1 METFLLNLLKTSL
14 LGSLA
19 ILAMLVLK
27 PLWRERYR
35 AKTRC
40 WLWLA
45 LAAFLLLPVDF
56 SVKNAPVQA
65 APPKDYTLF
74 VGTDKTA
81 IQSTDNLFGDMAE
94 KSGQSPAQVRDT
106 IIQRPV
112 TNPEQKTTR
121 YIPVTT
127 ILFYGYLAGAAAFL
141 LYQGVSYALFRRTVR
156 RWKRDVSRA
165 DYAAML
171 SDTAR
176 DLGVS
181 APEMIVCEAI
191 STPAV
196 TGLLRPRLLL
206 PHERYDVQ
214 ELRYILRHELCHL
227 KRRDML
233 LKLVLL
239 AANAM
244 HWFNPVVY
252 LMLRQA
258 DEDIELACDSAATD
272 GLELPERAAY
282 SRTLLAAVQSS
293 VRALPA
299 TTCFGGTVE
308 RLKRRITNVLGAQKK
323 RGLGVVALVLA
334 LTLTAGCAISWGE
347 RAQKNDDPFADKSYT
362 VDILLYEAPAFTDGF
377 TDGTYPSFRTTTNT
391 AGEKY
396 VTLCDAWGST
406 SIYGPM
412 EEYTLEK
419 QSFYALFGSTKAS
432 PVDDLI
438 QNNKSAWSGHCEEA
452 SDGQPNQVYLLKQK
466 DGSVYLGLAGDY
478 EEDGS
483 ELFCSVFRL
492 NEQVNPIYASMDDY
506 AAACVE
512 DLKKGTM
519 TYSVSENNDYASRS
533 IEDTV
538 ADVRVTQLE
547 QADSLGNLSPDGTVL
562 ELWYFQYE
570 MKPTNE
576 AGMQIDVIGGQ
587 ELTDDGYLNENWT
600 HYLTVLHYTY
610 GEKTGYQVIGT
621 YTGNDGLW
629 YNGCSYSGEEKYY
642 LHDFYVDYAGLDL
655 PKMFIPD
662 LLNDTAADGYGRANQ
677 CEARLISGDGSYY
690 FYAPIT
696 AWACNPGTEF
706 WYSRYDTGSYF
717 NAKKLEQSLDEAKAE
732 WESTGAK
739 AEKTDAGWRFVTHEG
754 MSNTIV
760 TLFDAPDGTCYE
772 VTTHWTFDGSTEENQ
787 WGWNRDRA
795 VEGEAVILQAMVN
808 SFRTSKILFTDGSP
822 NGSESSDPAPD
833 DTAFQADLQL
843 ASNGGA
849 SWLSLN
855 TDGMAVGGHDPKD
868 SAPTVLLDTCDYKE
882 YDPSE
887 SSPSGSAV
895 PPGGGNPLAL
905 CLSLSNS
912 ARFTFYEGS
921 DFMLYQHG
929 DTRYYKVS
937 SYGDY
942 ATIFDAMLAWYN
954 KTPDKEATF
963 ESDLV
968 LASNAATVDILAFC
982 PASGESGS
990 HAPLLTG
997 YSVALDSYEYK
1008 PIDKPKNL
1016 DGLDSVELW
1025 PHNAQATCLIFY
1037 KGTNTVKYVSG
1048 KSERYYRAVGDFSIV
1063 DNDGR
1068 TLYDLMRVWYDTAEY
1083 SDMLTSDVRA
1093 QSKSFSWQEAA
1104 QNWANAYYGTQK
1116 EVTSG
1121 SIYKFTWLN
1130 VTVNPAEET
1139 TQAKRK
1145 AGEIDDNTYCFAVRV
1160 EFTAESANAL
1170 QSAMAGNTVKC
1181 ENPAAPKDA
1190 YEFYRCCTI
1199 QLRDDGRWYGTELGT
1214 GWLCAIPKKE
1224 GLPPPFFAV
1233 FQRRAGKSTGT
1244 SQRYVV

>member
-45 LAAFLLLPVDF
+45 MAAFLLLPVDF

-141 LYQGVSYALFRRTVR
+141 LYQGISYAHFRRTVR

-171 SDTAR
+171 SNTAR

-323 RGLGVVALVLA
+323 RGLGIVALVLA
-334 LTLTAGCAISWGE
+334 LTLTAGCAVSWGE

-362 VDILLYEAPAFTDGF
+362 VDTLLYEAPGFTDGF
-377 TDGTYPSFRTTTNT
+377 TDGAYPTFRTATNP

-396 VTLCDAWGST
+396 VTMFNDLGYAL
-406 SIYGPM
+406 IYGPM
-412 EEYTLEK
+412 EEYKLEK
-419 QSFYALFGSTKAS
+419 QSFYALFGNTRDAS
-432 PVDDLI
+432 PVDDLM
-438 QNNKSAWSGHCEEA
+438 QHNKSAWTGYCEEA
-452 SDGQPNQVYLLKQK
+452 KDSQPYQAYLLEQE
-466 DGSVYLGLAGDY
+466 DGTIYLGLSADY
-478 EEDGS
+478 AEDGS
-483 ELFCSVFRL
+483 ECFCMVYRL
-492 NEQVNPIYASMDDY
+492 NEQINTIYPSMDDY

-519 TYSVSENNDYASRS
+519 TYSVSENNEYASRS

-547 QADSLGNLSPDGTVL
+547 FADSLGNLSPDGTVL

-576 AGMQIDVIGGQ
+576 AGVQINIVGGQ

-600 HYLTVLHYTY
+600 HYLTVLHYTS
-610 GEKTGYQVIGT
+610 GEKTGYQIIGT
-621 YTGNDGLW
+621 SMSNDGLW
-629 YNGCSYSGEEKYY
+629 YNGCGYGVDLKYY

-655 PKMFIPD
+655 PKMYIPNLVD
-662 LLNDTAADGYGRANQ
+662 GLVEDGYGHGNTV
-677 CEARLISGDGSYY
+677 EGRLISGNGNYS
-690 FYAPIT
+690 FYVPISGWT
-696 AWACNPGTEF
+696 YKPDAEYAEY
-706 WYSRYDTGSYF
+706 WYSSYNTGSYF
-717 NAKKLEQSLDEAKAE
+717 SVTEVDHSLYDEKPEWEGAGYTAE
-732 WESTGAK
+732 WIDESC
-739 AEKTDAGWRFVTHEG
+739 RFVTHEG
-754 MSNTIV
+754 MSNTVV
-760 TLFDAPDGTCYE
+760 TLFNGPNNTCYIVE
-772 VTTHWTFDGSTEENQ
+772 IHWLFDGSTEENQ
-787 WGWNRDRA
+787 WGWNHDRA
-795 VEGEAVILQAMVN
+795 VEEEAVILQAMVN
-808 SFRTSKILFTDGSP
+808 SFRTSKILPTTDP
-822 NGSESSDPAPD
+822 VLDDPA
-833 DTAFQADLQL
+833 FKADLQL
-843 ASNGGA
+843 ATNGGA
-849 SWLSLN
+849 SWMYLSKN
-855 TDGMAVGGHDPKD
+855 SAAVSDCNMRNVT
-868 SAPTVLLDTCDYKE
+868 PTVNLDECSYALLNEEFTPDDGKQT
-882 YDPSE
+882 
-887 SSPSGSAV
+887 
-895 PPGGGNPLAL
+895 LTL
-905 CLSLSNS
+905 WLSNNDS
-912 ARFTFYEGS
+912 SHLAFYES
-921 DFMLYQHG
+921 TNVMLYQR
-929 DTRYYKVS
+929 DDARYYKVS
-937 SYGDY
+937 NFGDY
-942 ATIFDAMLAWYN
+942 ATLYDAMLAWFN
-954 KTPDKEATF
+954 SAQSGTEP
-963 ESDLV
+963 SD
-968 LASNAATVDILAFC
+968 ASSTTTTNAVSRDSLIKAA
-982 PASGESGS
+982 
-990 HAPLLTG
+990 
-997 YSVALDSYEYK
+997 DSYVDLGGYLWYTAGGKFCRWHE
-1008 PIDKPKNL
+1008 
-1016 DGLDSVELW
+1016 GGSVE
-1025 PHNAQATCLIFY
+1025 
-1037 KGTNTVKYVSG
+1037 TVCDLPLDYDTPVSA
-1048 KSERYYRAVGDFSIV
+1048 SLSTQ
-1063 DNDGR
+1063 DNRILMNYHIGGAIMGSFITD
-1068 TLYDLMRVWYDTAEY
+1068 LYDTDGKKLSSINGYNAIAISGDIIVMTDHFMPTPNNMSISYDCGKTFTEFGDKDWFYGSA
-1083 SDMLTSDVRA
+1083 LTED
-1093 QSKSFSWQEAA
+1093 
-1104 QNWANAYYGTQK
+1104 GTY
-1116 EVTSG
+1116 VTSVNSSLEIRDG
-1121 SIYKFTWLN
+1121 YVYTTAVYDINHEKSDDPL
-1130 VTVNPAEET
+1130 VTH
-1139 TQAKRK
+1139 
-1145 AGEIDDNTYCFAVRV
+1145 AVRI
-1160 EFTAESANAL
+1160 SI
-1170 QSAMAGNTVKC
+1170 K
-1181 ENPAAPKDA
+1181 
-1190 YEFYRCCTI
+1190 
-1199 QLRDDGRWYGTELGT
+1199 T
-1214 GWLCAIPKKE
+1214 GAQEILD
-1224 GLPPPFFAV
+1224 
-1233 FQRRAGKSTGT
+1233 
-1244 SQRYVV
+1244 

>member
-94 KSGQSPAQVRDT
+94 KSGQSPAAVRDT

-141 LYQGVSYALFRRTVR
+141 LYQGISYALFRRTVR

-196 TGLLRPRLLL
+196 TGLLCPRLLL

-334 LTLTAGCAISWGE
+334 LTLTAGCATSWGS
-347 RAQKNDDPFADKSYT
+347 RDASTAPFDGSRYNPMFVFGNSELTTGKDFRPLYYVSDGNGFSVQLSQGNGAKSVALTYGST
-362 VDILLYEAPAFTDGF
+362 VAVYMPLESVTLTQENF
-377 TDGTYPSFRTTTNT
+377 DGTLLPDLDTLRGDNKAAWRVQLPDNFDDHDPEASPNLVFLLEQEDGTLYLCIGYHFEGGDAFPEDTDRIRWVYRLEKEDDTLYPSM
-391 AGEKY
+391 
-396 VTLCDAWGST
+396 DA
-406 SIYGPM
+406 
-412 EEYTLEK
+412 
-419 QSFYALFGSTKAS
+419 
-432 PVDDLI
+432 
-438 QNNKSAWSGHCEEA
+438 
-452 SDGQPNQVYLLKQK
+452 
-466 DGSVYLGLAGDY
+466 
-478 EEDGS
+478 
-483 ELFCSVFRL
+483 
-492 NEQVNPIYASMDDY
+492 Y
-506 AAACVE
+506 AAAQVE
-512 DLKKGTM
+512 KLKKSTM
-519 TYSVSENNDYASRS
+519 SYCTSEDGNYASQVA
-533 IEDTV
+533 EDTV

-547 QADSLGNLSPDGTVL
+547 QGDSLGNLSPDGTVL

-587 ELTDDGYLNENWT
+587 YVTDDGYLRESWT
-600 HYLTVLHYTY
+600 HYLTVLRYTS

-629 YNGCSYSGEEKYY
+629 YDGCNYSGEEKYY
-642 LHDFYVDYAGLDL
+642 LHDFYIDYAGLDL
-655 PKMFIPD
+655 PKMFIPN
-662 LLNDTAADGYGRANQ
+662 LLNAATDGYGRANQ

-795 VEGEAVILQAMVN
+795 VEGEAEVLRAMVR
-808 SFRTSKILFTDGSP
+808 SFTVNWDADAAA
-822 NGSESSDPAPD
+822 DPALD
-833 DTAFQADLQL
+833 DSDFQADLQL

-849 SWLSLN
+849 AWMFLYRDNAAITDRDMLNVTPTVRLDECSYALLHDKFTPADGARSLTLWLSNNDSSHLAFFEG
-855 TDGMAVGGHDPKD
+855 TDI
-868 SAPTVLLDTCDYKE
+868 
-882 YDPSE
+882 
-887 SSPSGSAV
+887 
-895 PPGGGNPLAL
+895 
-905 CLSLSNS
+905 
-912 ARFTFYEGS
+912 
-921 DFMLYQHG
+921 MLYQR
-929 DTRYYKVS
+929 DDAYYYKVS
-937 SYGDY
+937 DYGDY
-942 ATIFDAMLAWYN
+942 ATLYDAMLAWFN
-954 KTPDKEATF
+954 SAQSGTEPSDASSATTT
-963 ESDLV
+963 
-968 LASNAATVDILAFC
+968 NAVSRDSLIKAA
-982 PASGESGS
+982 
-990 HAPLLTG
+990 
-997 YSVALDSYEYK
+997 DSYVDLGGYLWYTAGGKFCRWHEGGSVETIDTL
-1008 PIDKPKNL
+1008 PIDYLNDAPVSASLSTQDNRILMSYHIGGATMGTYVTELYNSDGEQYVKIDGYESIAFDNHGNIVKTLQFPPAQNNL
-1016 DGLDSVELW
+1016 SISYD
-1025 PHNAQATCLIFY
+1025 
-1037 KGTNTVKYVSG
+1037 SG
-1048 KSERYYRAVGDFSIV
+1048 KTWTSIGDADYFYGSVTEDGSSISYFPGALEIRDGYVYTTAV
-1063 DNDGR
+1063 
-1068 TLYDLMRVWYDTAEY
+1068 YDIDHQK
-1083 SDMLTSDVRA
+1083 TSDPL
-1093 QSKSFSWQEAA
+1093 
-1104 QNWANAYYGTQK
+1104 
-1116 EVTSG
+1116 VTHS
-1121 SIYKFTWLN
+1121 
-1130 VTVNPAEET
+1130 
-1139 TQAKRK
+1139 
-1145 AGEIDDNTYCFAVRV
+1145 VRV
-1160 EFTAESANAL
+1160 NL
-1170 QSAMAGNTVKC
+1170 K
-1181 ENPAAPKDA
+1181 
-1190 YEFYRCCTI
+1190 
-1199 QLRDDGRWYGTELGT
+1199 T
-1214 GWLCAIPKKE
+1214 GAQEILD
-1224 GLPPPFFAV
+1224 
-1233 FQRRAGKSTGT
+1233 
-1244 SQRYVV
+1244 

>member
-45 LAAFLLLPVDF
+45 LAVFLLLPVDF

-206 PHERYDVQ
+206 PHEHYDVQ

-334 LTLTAGCAISWGE
+334 LTLTAGCAVSWGE

-362 VDILLYEAPAFTDGF
+362 VDTLLYEAPGFTDGF
-377 TDGTYPSFRTTTNT
+377 TDGAYPTFRTATNP

-396 VTLCDAWGST
+396 VTMFNDLGYAL
-406 SIYGPM
+406 IYGPM
-412 EEYTLEK
+412 EEYKLEK
-419 QSFYALFGSTKAS
+419 QSFYALFGNTRDAS
-432 PVDDLI
+432 PVDDLM
-438 QNNKSAWSGHCEEA
+438 QHNKSAWTGYCEEA
-452 SDGQPNQVYLLKQK
+452 KDSQPYQAYLLEQE
-466 DGSVYLGLAGDY
+466 DGTIYLGLSADY
-478 EEDGS
+478 AEDGS
-483 ELFCSVFRL
+483 ECFCMVYRL
-492 NEQVNPIYASMDDY
+492 EKEDDTIYASMDDY
-506 AAACVE
+506 AAERVAE
-512 DLKKGTM
+512 LKKGTM
-519 TYSVSENNDYASRS
+519 TYSVSENNEYASRS

-547 QADSLGNLSPDGTVL
+547 FADSLGNLSPDGTVL

-576 AGMQIDVIGGQ
+576 AGAQINIVGGQ
-587 ELTDDGYLNENWT
+587 ELTDDGYLNEHWT

-629 YNGCSYSGEEKYY
+629 YDGCSYSGEEKYY
-642 LHDFYVDYAGLDL
+642 LHDFYIDYAGLNE
-655 PKMFIPD
+655 PKMYIPN
-662 LLNDTAADGYGRANQ
+662 LLNAATDGYGRANQ

-772 VTTHWTFDGSTEENQ
+772 VTAHWTFDGSTEENQ

-808 SFRTSKILFTDGSP
+808 SFRTSKILPTTDP
-822 NGSESSDPAPD
+822 VLDDPA
-833 DTAFQADLQL
+833 FKADLQL
-843 ASNGGA
+843 ATNGGA
-849 SWLSLN
+849 SWMYLSKN
-855 TDGMAVGGHDPKD
+855 SAAVSDCNMRNVT
-868 SAPTVLLDTCDYKE
+868 PTVKLDECSYALLHDKFTPADGAR
-882 YDPSE
+882 S
-887 SSPSGSAV
+887 
-895 PPGGGNPLAL
+895 LTL
-905 CLSLSNS
+905 WLSNNDS
-912 ARFTFYEGS
+912 SHLAFFEGT
-921 DFMLYQHG
+921 DIMLYQR
-929 DTRYYKVS
+929 DDAYYYKVS
-937 SYGDY
+937 DYGDY
-942 ATIFDAMLAWYN
+942 ATLYDAMLAWFN
-954 KTPDKEATF
+954 SAQSGTEPSDASSATTTNAV
-963 ESDLV
+963 SRDSLIKAADSYVDLGGYLWYTAGGKLYRWREGGSVEV
-968 LASNAATVDILAFC
+968 LHDLPVNDVTDTTVDATLSVVSDQVALRYYIGGGIMGSFVTELYGADGKQS
-982 PASGESGS
+982 ATLYGYESIAISGS
-990 HAPLLTG
+990 TIVETTKFPPTVNNLRLSTDGGKTWTSIGDADYFYGSVTEDGSSISYFPGALEIRDG
-997 YSVALDSYEYK
+997 YVYTTAVYD
-1008 PIDKPKNL
+1008 IDHQK
-1016 DGLDSVELW
+1016 
-1025 PHNAQATCLIFY
+1025 
-1037 KGTNTVKYVSG
+1037 
-1048 KSERYYRAVGDFSIV
+1048 
-1063 DNDGR
+1063 
-1068 TLYDLMRVWYDTAEY
+1068 
-1083 SDMLTSDVRA
+1083 TSDPL
-1093 QSKSFSWQEAA
+1093 
-1104 QNWANAYYGTQK
+1104 
-1116 EVTSG
+1116 VTHS
-1121 SIYKFTWLN
+1121 
-1130 VTVNPAEET
+1130 
-1139 TQAKRK
+1139 
-1145 AGEIDDNTYCFAVRV
+1145 VRV
-1160 EFTAESANAL
+1160 NL
-1170 QSAMAGNTVKC
+1170 K
-1181 ENPAAPKDA
+1181 
-1190 YEFYRCCTI
+1190 
-1199 QLRDDGRWYGTELGT
+1199 T
-1214 GWLCAIPKKE
+1214 GAQEILD
-1224 GLPPPFFAV
+1224 
-1233 FQRRAGKSTGT
+1233 
-1244 SQRYVV
+1244 

>member
-94 KSGQSPAQVRDT
+94 KSGQSPAAVRDT

-141 LYQGVSYALFRRTVR
+141 LYQGISYALFRRTVR

-196 TGLLRPRLLL
+196 TGLLCPRLLL

-334 LTLTAGCAISWGE
+334 LTLTAGCATSWGS
-347 RAQKNDDPFADKSYT
+347 RDASTAPFDGSRYNPMFVFGNSELTTGKDFRPLYYVSDGNGFSVQLSQGNGAKSVALTYGST
-362 VDILLYEAPAFTDGF
+362 VAVYMPLESVTLTQENF
-377 TDGTYPSFRTTTNT
+377 DGTLLPDLDTLRGDNKAAWRVQLPDNFDDHDPEASPNLVFLLEQEDGTLYLCIGYHFEGGDAFPEDTDRIRWVYRLEKEDDTLYPSM
-391 AGEKY
+391 
-396 VTLCDAWGST
+396 DA
-406 SIYGPM
+406 
-412 EEYTLEK
+412 
-419 QSFYALFGSTKAS
+419 
-432 PVDDLI
+432 
-438 QNNKSAWSGHCEEA
+438 
-452 SDGQPNQVYLLKQK
+452 
-466 DGSVYLGLAGDY
+466 
-478 EEDGS
+478 
-483 ELFCSVFRL
+483 
-492 NEQVNPIYASMDDY
+492 Y
-506 AAACVE
+506 AAAQVE
-512 DLKKGTM
+512 KLKKSTM
-519 TYSVSENNDYASRS
+519 SYCTSEDGNYASQVA
-533 IEDTV
+533 EDTV

-547 QADSLGNLSPDGTVL
+547 QGDSLGNLSPDGTVL

-576 AGMQIDVIGGQ
+576 AGVEIEPVGGQ
-587 ELTDDGYLNENWT
+587 YVTDDGYLRESWT
-600 HYLTVLHYTY
+600 HYLTVLRYTS

-629 YNGCSYSGEEKYY
+629 YDGCNYSGEEKYY
-642 LHDFYVDYAGLDL
+642 LHDFYIDYAGLDL
-655 PKMFIPD
+655 PKMFIPN
-662 LLNDTAADGYGRANQ
+662 LLNAATDGYGRANQ

-795 VEGEAVILQAMVN
+795 VEGEAEVLRAMVR
-808 SFRTSKILFTDGSP
+808 SFTVNWDADAAA
-822 NGSESSDPAPD
+822 DPALD
-833 DTAFQADLQL
+833 DSDFQADLQL

-849 SWLSLN
+849 AWMFLYRDNAAITDRDMLNVTPTVRLDECSYALLHDKFTPADGARSLTLWLSNNDSSHLAFFEG
-855 TDGMAVGGHDPKD
+855 TDI
-868 SAPTVLLDTCDYKE
+868 
-882 YDPSE
+882 
-887 SSPSGSAV
+887 
-895 PPGGGNPLAL
+895 
-905 CLSLSNS
+905 
-912 ARFTFYEGS
+912 
-921 DFMLYQHG
+921 MLYQR
-929 DTRYYKVS
+929 DDAYYYKVS
-937 SYGDY
+937 DYGDY
-942 ATIFDAMLAWYN
+942 ATLYDAMLAWFN
-954 KTPDKEATF
+954 SAQSGTEPSDASSATTT
-963 ESDLV
+963 
-968 LASNAATVDILAFC
+968 NAVSRDSLIKAA
-982 PASGESGS
+982 
-990 HAPLLTG
+990 
-997 YSVALDSYEYK
+997 DSYVDLGGYLWYTAGGKFCRWHEGGSVETIDTL
-1008 PIDKPKNL
+1008 PIDYLNDAPVSASLSTQDNRILMSYHIGGATMGTYVTELYNSDGEQYVKIDGYESIAFDNHGNIVKTLQFPPAQNNL
-1016 DGLDSVELW
+1016 SISYD
-1025 PHNAQATCLIFY
+1025 
-1037 KGTNTVKYVSG
+1037 SG
-1048 KSERYYRAVGDFSIV
+1048 KTWTSIGDADYFYGSVTEDGSSISYFPGALEIRDGYVYTTAV
-1063 DNDGR
+1063 
-1068 TLYDLMRVWYDTAEY
+1068 YDIDHQK
-1083 SDMLTSDVRA
+1083 TSDPL
-1093 QSKSFSWQEAA
+1093 
-1104 QNWANAYYGTQK
+1104 
-1116 EVTSG
+1116 VTHS
-1121 SIYKFTWLN
+1121 
-1130 VTVNPAEET
+1130 
-1139 TQAKRK
+1139 
-1145 AGEIDDNTYCFAVRV
+1145 VRV
-1160 EFTAESANAL
+1160 NL
-1170 QSAMAGNTVKC
+1170 K
-1181 ENPAAPKDA
+1181 
-1190 YEFYRCCTI
+1190 
-1199 QLRDDGRWYGTELGT
+1199 T
-1214 GWLCAIPKKE
+1214 GAQEILD
-1224 GLPPPFFAV
+1224 
-1233 FQRRAGKSTGT
+1233 
-1244 SQRYVV
+1244 

>member
-45 LAAFLLLPVDF
+45 MAAFLLLPVDF

-94 KSGQSPAQVRDT
+94 KSGQSPAAVRDT

-112 TNPEQKTTR
+112 TNPEQKMTR

-141 LYQGVSYALFRRTVR
+141 LYQGLSYAHFRRTVR
-156 RWKRDVSRA
+156 RWKRDVARA

-206 PHERYDVQ
+206 PHEHYDVQ

-233 LKLVLL
+233 FKLVLL

-323 RGLGVVALVLA
+323 RGLGIVALVLA
-334 LTLTAGCAISWGE
+334 LTLTAGCAVSWGE

-362 VDILLYEAPAFTDGF
+362 VDTLLYEAPGFTDGF
-377 TDGTYPSFRTTTNT
+377 TDGAYPTFRTATNP

-396 VTLCDAWGST
+396 VTMFNDLGYAL
-406 SIYGPM
+406 IYGPM
-412 EEYTLEK
+412 EEYKLEK
-419 QSFYALFGSTKAS
+419 QSFYALFGNTRDAS
-432 PVDDLI
+432 PVDDLM
-438 QNNKSAWSGHCEEA
+438 QHNKSAWTGYCEEA
-452 SDGQPNQVYLLKQK
+452 KDSQPYQAYLLEQE
-466 DGSVYLGLAGDY
+466 DGTIYLGLSADY
-478 EEDGS
+478 AEDGS
-483 ELFCSVFRL
+483 ECFCMVYRL
-492 NEQVNPIYASMDDY
+492 NEQINPIYPSMDDY
-506 AAACVE
+506 AAACVAE
-512 DLKKGTM
+512 LKKGTM
-519 TYSVSENNDYASRS
+519 TYSVSENNEYASRS

-547 QADSLGNLSPDGTVL
+547 QGDSLGNLSPDGTVL

-576 AGMQIDVIGGQ
+576 AGAQINIVGGQ
-587 ELTDDGYLNENWT
+587 ELTDDGYLNEHWT
-600 HYLTVLHYTY
+600 HYLTVLHYTS
-610 GEKTGYQVIGT
+610 GEKTGYQIIGT
-621 YTGNDGLW
+621 SMSNDGLW
-629 YNGCSYSGEEKYY
+629 YNGCSYGVDLKYY

-655 PKMFIPD
+655 PKMYIPNLVD
-662 LLNDTAADGYGRANQ
+662 GLVEDGYGHGNSV
-677 CEARLISGDGSYY
+677 EGRLVSGSTYNFCYY
-690 FYAPIT
+690 YVPIT
-696 AWACNPGTEF
+696 GWACSPGTDY

-717 NAKKLEQSLDEAKAE
+717 SVKKLERGINDAKAE
-732 WESTGAK
+732 WESTGVTG
-739 AEKTDAGWRFVTHEG
+739 EKVDTGCWRYVTHEG

-760 TLFDAPDGTCYE
+760 TLFAGPNNTTYE
-772 VTTHWTFDGSTEENQ
+772 VEIHWLFDGSTEENQ
-787 WGWNRDRA
+787 WGWNHDRA
-795 VEGEAVILQAMVN
+795 VEEEAVILQAMVN
-808 SFRTSKILFTDGSP
+808 SFRTSKILPTMDP
-822 NGSESSDPAPD
+822 VLDDPA
-833 DTAFQADLQL
+833 FKADLQL
-843 ASNGGA
+843 ATNGGA
-849 SWLSLN
+849 SWMYLSKN
-855 TDGMAVGGHDPKD
+855 SAAVSDCNMRNVT
-868 SAPTVLLDTCDYKE
+868 PTVKLDECSYALLNEEFTPDDGKQT
-882 YDPSE
+882 
-887 SSPSGSAV
+887 
-895 PPGGGNPLAL
+895 LTL
-905 CLSLSNS
+905 WLSNNDS
-912 ARFTFYEGS
+912 SHLAFYES
-921 DFMLYQHG
+921 TNVMLYQR
-929 DTRYYKVS
+929 DDARYYKVS
-937 SYGDY
+937 NFGDY
-942 ATIFDAMLAWYN
+942 ATLYNAMLAWFN
-954 KTPDKEATF
+954 SAQSGTET
-963 ESDLV
+963 SD
-968 LASNAATVDILAFC
+968 ASSTTTTNAVTRDSLIKSA
-982 PASGESGS
+982 
-990 HAPLLTG
+990 
-997 YSVALDSYEYK
+997 DSYVDLGGYLWYTAGGKLYRWHE
-1008 PIDKPKNL
+1008 
-1016 DGLDSVELW
+1016 GGSVETIDTL
-1025 PHNAQATCLIFY
+1025 PTDYDTPVSASLSTQDDRILMNYHIGGATMGSFI
-1037 KGTNTVKYVSG
+1037 T
-1048 KSERYYRAVGDFSIV
+1048 D
-1063 DNDGR
+1063 
-1068 TLYDLMRVWYDTAEY
+1068 LYDTDGKKLSSINGYNAIAISGDIIVMTDHFMPTPNNMSISYDCGKTFTEFGDKDWFYGSA
-1083 SDMLTSDVRA
+1083 LTED
-1093 QSKSFSWQEAA
+1093 
-1104 QNWANAYYGTQK
+1104 GTY
-1116 EVTSG
+1116 VTSVNSSLEIRDG
-1121 SIYKFTWLN
+1121 YVYTTAVYDINHEKSDDPL
-1130 VTVNPAEET
+1130 VTH
-1139 TQAKRK
+1139 
-1145 AGEIDDNTYCFAVRV
+1145 AVRI
-1160 EFTAESANAL
+1160 SI
-1170 QSAMAGNTVKC
+1170 K
-1181 ENPAAPKDA
+1181 
-1190 YEFYRCCTI
+1190 
-1199 QLRDDGRWYGTELGT
+1199 T
-1214 GWLCAIPKKE
+1214 GAQEILD
-1224 GLPPPFFAV
+1224 
-1233 FQRRAGKSTGT
+1233 
-1244 SQRYVV
+1244 

>member
-45 LAAFLLLPVDF
+45 LSAFLLLPIDF

-65 APPKDYTLF
+65 EPPKDYTLF

-127 ILFYGYLAGAAAFL
+127 ILFYSYLAGAAAFL

-165 DYAAML
+165 DYASLL

-206 PHERYDVQ
+206 PHEHYDVQ

-334 LTLTAGCAISWGE
+334 LTLTAGCAVSWGE

-362 VDILLYEAPAFTDGF
+362 VDTLLYEAPGFTDGF
-377 TDGTYPSFRTTTNT
+377 TDGAYPTFRTATNP

-396 VTLCDAWGST
+396 VTMFNDLGYAL
-406 SIYGPM
+406 IYGPM
-412 EEYTLEK
+412 EEYKLEK
-419 QSFYALFGSTKAS
+419 QSFYALFGNTRDAS
-432 PVDDLI
+432 PVDDLM
-438 QNNKSAWSGHCEEA
+438 QHNKSAWTGYCEEA
-452 SDGQPNQVYLLKQK
+452 KDSQPYQAYLLEQE
-466 DGSVYLGLAGDY
+466 DGTIYLGLSADY
-478 EEDGS
+478 AEDGS
-483 ELFCSVFRL
+483 ECFCMVYRL
-492 NEQVNPIYASMDDY
+492 NEQINPIYASMDDY

-538 ADVRVTQLE
+538 ADVRVTRLE
-547 QADSLGNLSPDGTVL
+547 QGDSLGNLSPDGTVL

-576 AGMQIDVIGGQ
+576 AGVQIDVIGGQ
-587 ELTDDGYLNENWT
+587 ELTDDGYLNEHWT

-610 GEKTGYQVIGT
+610 GEKTGYQIIGT
-621 YTGNDGLW
+621 SMSNDGLW
-629 YNGCSYSGEEKYY
+629 YNGCGYGVDLKYY

-655 PKMFIPD
+655 PKMYIPD
-662 LLNDTAADGYGRANQ
+662 LVDGLVEDGYGHGNTV
-677 CEARLISGDGSYY
+677 EGRLISGNGNYS
-690 FYAPIT
+690 FYAPISGWT
-696 AWACNPGTEF
+696 YKPDAEYAEY
-706 WYSRYDTGSYF
+706 WYSSYNTGSYF
-717 NAKKLEQSLDEAKAE
+717 SVKKLERGINDAKAE
-732 WESTGAK
+732 WESTGVTG
-739 AEKTDAGWRFVTHEG
+739 EKVDTGCWRYVTHEG

-760 TLFDAPDGTCYE
+760 TLFAGPNNTTYE
-772 VTTHWTFDGSTEENQ
+772 VEIHWLFDGSTEENQ

-795 VEGEAVILQAMVN
+795 VEEEAVILQAMVN
-808 SFRTSKILFTDGSP
+808 SFRTSKILPTTDP
-822 NGSESSDPAPD
+822 VLDDPA
-833 DTAFQADLQL
+833 FKADLQL
-843 ASNGGA
+843 ATNGGA
-849 SWLSLN
+849 SWMYLSKN
-855 TDGMAVGGHDPKD
+855 SAAVSDCNMRNVT
-868 SAPTVLLDTCDYKE
+868 PTVNLDECSYALLNEEFTPDDGKQT
-882 YDPSE
+882 
-887 SSPSGSAV
+887 
-895 PPGGGNPLAL
+895 LTL
-905 CLSLSNS
+905 WLSNNDS
-912 ARFTFYEGS
+912 SHLAFYES
-921 DFMLYQHG
+921 TNVMLYQR
-929 DTRYYKVS
+929 DDARYYKVS
-937 SYGDY
+937 NFGDY
-942 ATIFDAMLAWYN
+942 ATLYDAMLAWFNSAQSGTEPSDASSTTTTNAVSRDSLIKAADSYVDLGGYLWYTAGGKFCRWHEGGSVETVCDLPLDYDTPVSASLSTQDNRILMNYHIGGAIMGSFITDLYDTDGKKLSSINGYN
-954 KTPDKEATF
+954 AIAISGDIIVMTDHFMPTPNNMSISYDCGKTFTEFGDKDWFYGSALTEDGTYVTSVNSSLEIRDGYVYTTAVYDINH
-963 ESDLV
+963 EK
-968 LASNAATVDILAFC
+968 SNA
-982 PASGESGS
+982 
-990 HAPLLTG
+990 PL
-997 YSVALDSYEYK
+997 
-1008 PIDKPKNL
+1008 
-1016 DGLDSVELW
+1016 
-1025 PHNAQATCLIFY
+1025 
-1037 KGTNTVKYVSG
+1037 
-1048 KSERYYRAVGDFSIV
+1048 
-1063 DNDGR
+1063 
-1068 TLYDLMRVWYDTAEY
+1068 
-1083 SDMLTSDVRA
+1083 
-1093 QSKSFSWQEAA
+1093 
-1104 QNWANAYYGTQK
+1104 
-1116 EVTSG
+1116 VTH
-1121 SIYKFTWLN
+1121 
-1130 VTVNPAEET
+1130 
-1139 TQAKRK
+1139 
-1145 AGEIDDNTYCFAVRV
+1145 AVRI
-1160 EFTAESANAL
+1160 SI
-1170 QSAMAGNTVKC
+1170 K
-1181 ENPAAPKDA
+1181 
-1190 YEFYRCCTI
+1190 
-1199 QLRDDGRWYGTELGT
+1199 T
-1214 GWLCAIPKKE
+1214 GAQEILD
-1224 GLPPPFFAV
+1224 
-1233 FQRRAGKSTGT
+1233 
-1244 SQRYVV
+1244 

>member
-141 LYQGVSYALFRRTVR
+141 LYQGISYAHFRRTVR

-323 RGLGVVALVLA
+323 RGFGVVALVLA
-334 LTLTAGCAISWGE
+334 LTLTAGCAVSWGE

-362 VDILLYEAPAFTDGF
+362 VDTLLYEAPGFTDGF
-377 TDGTYPSFRTTTNT
+377 TDGAYPTFRTATNP

-396 VTLCDAWGST
+396 VTMFNDLGYAL
-406 SIYGPM
+406 IYGPM
-412 EEYTLEK
+412 EEYKLEK
-419 QSFYALFGSTKAS
+419 QSFYALFGNTRDAS
-432 PVDDLI
+432 PVDDLM
-438 QNNKSAWSGHCEEA
+438 QHNKSAWTGYCEEA
-452 SDGQPNQVYLLKQK
+452 KDSQPYQAYLLEQE
-466 DGSVYLGLAGDY
+466 DGTIYLGLSADY
-478 EEDGS
+478 AEDGS
-483 ELFCSVFRL
+483 ECFCMVYRL
-492 NEQVNPIYASMDDY
+492 NGQINPIYASMDDY
-506 AAACVE
+506 AAERVAE
-512 DLKKGTM
+512 LKKGTM
-519 TYSVSENNDYASRS
+519 TYSVSENNEYASRS

-547 QADSLGNLSPDGTVL
+547 QGDSLGNLSPDGTVL

-576 AGMQIDVIGGQ
+576 AGAQINIVGGQ
-587 ELTDDGYLNENWT
+587 ELTDDGYLNEHWT

-610 GEKTGYQVIGT
+610 GEKTGYQIIGT

-642 LHDFYVDYAGLDL
+642 LHDFYIDYAGLNE
-655 PKMFIPD
+655 PKMYIPD
-662 LLNDTAADGYGRANQ
+662 LVDGLVEDGYGHGNSV
-677 CEARLISGDGSYY
+677 EGRLVSGSTYNFCYY
-690 FYAPIT
+690 YVPIT
-696 AWACNPGTEF
+696 GWACSPGTDY

-717 NAKKLEQSLDEAKAE
+717 SVKKLERGINDAKAE
-732 WESTGAK
+732 WESTGVTG
-739 AEKTDAGWRFVTHEG
+739 EKVDTGCWRYVTHEG

-760 TLFDAPDGTCYE
+760 TLFAGPNNTTYE
-772 VTTHWTFDGSTEENQ
+772 VEIHWLFDGSSEENQ
-787 WGWNRDRA
+787 WGWNHDRA
-795 VEGEAVILQAMVN
+795 VEEEAVILQAMVN
-808 SFRTSKILFTDGSP
+808 SFRTSKILPTTDP
-822 NGSESSDPAPD
+822 VLDDPA
-833 DTAFQADLQL
+833 FKADLQL
-843 ASNGGA
+843 ATNGGA
-849 SWLSLN
+849 SWMYLSKNSAAVSDCNMRNVSPAVKLDECSYTLLN
-855 TDGMAVGGHDPKD
+855 KDFTPADG
-868 SAPTVLLDTCDYKE
+868 TQVLELW
-882 YDPSE
+882 
-887 SSPSGSAV
+887 
-895 PPGGGNPLAL
+895 
-905 CLSLSNS
+905 LSNNDDS
-912 ARFTFYEGS
+912 HFAFYEGTNV
-921 DFMLYQHG
+921 MLYQR
-929 DTRYYKVS
+929 DDARYYKVS
-937 SYGDY
+937 NFGDY
-942 ATIFDAMLAWYN
+942 ATLYNAMLAWFN
-954 KTPDKEATF
+954 SAQSGTET
-963 ESDLV
+963 SD
-968 LASNAATVDILAFC
+968 ASSTTTTNAVTRDSLIKSA
-982 PASGESGS
+982 
-990 HAPLLTG
+990 
-997 YSVALDSYEYK
+997 DSYVDHGGYLWYTAGGKFYRWHE
-1008 PIDKPKNL
+1008 
-1016 DGLDSVELW
+1016 GGSVETVCDL
-1025 PHNAQATCLIFY
+1025 PLDYDTPVSASLSTQDDRILMNYHIGGATMGSFI
-1037 KGTNTVKYVSG
+1037 T
-1048 KSERYYRAVGDFSIV
+1048 D
-1063 DNDGR
+1063 
-1068 TLYDLMRVWYDTAEY
+1068 LYDTDGKKLSSINGYNAIAISGDIIVMTDHFMPTPNNMSISYDCGKTFTEFGDKDWFYGSA
-1083 SDMLTSDVRA
+1083 LTED
-1093 QSKSFSWQEAA
+1093 
-1104 QNWANAYYGTQK
+1104 GTY
-1116 EVTSG
+1116 VTSVNSSLEIRDG
-1121 SIYKFTWLN
+1121 YVYTTAVYDINHEKSDDPL
-1130 VTVNPAEET
+1130 VTH
-1139 TQAKRK
+1139 
-1145 AGEIDDNTYCFAVRV
+1145 AVRI
-1160 EFTAESANAL
+1160 SI
-1170 QSAMAGNTVKC
+1170 K
-1181 ENPAAPKDA
+1181 
-1190 YEFYRCCTI
+1190 
-1199 QLRDDGRWYGTELGT
+1199 T
-1214 GWLCAIPKKE
+1214 GAQEILD
-1224 GLPPPFFAV
+1224 
-1233 FQRRAGKSTGT
+1233 
-1244 SQRYVV
+1244 

>member
-56 SVKNAPVQA
+56 SVKNAPVRA

-112 TNPEQKTTR
+112 TNPAQKTTR

-176 DLGVS
+176 DLGMS

-323 RGLGVVALVLA
+323 RGFGVVALVLA
-334 LTLTAGCAISWGE
+334 LTLTAGCAVSWGE

-362 VDILLYEAPAFTDGF
+362 VDTLLYEAPGFTDGF
-377 TDGTYPSFRTTTNT
+377 TDGAYPTFRTATNP

-396 VTLCDAWGST
+396 VTMFNDLGYAL
-406 SIYGPM
+406 IYGPM
-412 EEYTLEK
+412 EEYKLEK
-419 QSFYALFGSTKAS
+419 QSFYALFGNTRDAS
-432 PVDDLI
+432 PVDDLM
-438 QNNKSAWSGHCEEA
+438 QHNKSAWTGYCEEA
-452 SDGQPNQVYLLKQK
+452 KDSQPYQAYLLEQE
-466 DGSVYLGLAGDY
+466 DGTIYLGLSADY
-478 EEDGS
+478 AEDGS
-483 ELFCSVFRL
+483 ECFCMVYQL
-492 NEQVNPIYASMDDY
+492 EKEDDTIYASMDDY
-506 AAACVE
+506 AAERVAE
-512 DLKKGTM
+512 LKKGTM
-519 TYSVSENNDYASRS
+519 TYSVSENNEYASRS

-547 QADSLGNLSPDGTVL
+547 FADSLGNLSPDGTVL

-610 GEKTGYQVIGT
+610 GEKTGYQIIGT

-642 LHDFYVDYAGLDL
+642 LHDFYIDYAGLDL

-795 VEGEAVILQAMVN
+795 VEGEAEVLRAMVR
-808 SFRTSKILFTDGSP
+808 SFTVNWDADAAA
-822 NGSESSDPAPD
+822 DPALD
-833 DTAFQADLQL
+833 DSDFQADLQL

-849 SWLSLN
+849 AWMFLYRDNAAITDRDMLNVTPTVRLDECSYALLHDKFTPADGARSLTLWLSNNDSSHLVFFED
-855 TDGMAVGGHDPKD
+855 TDI
-868 SAPTVLLDTCDYKE
+868 
-882 YDPSE
+882 
-887 SSPSGSAV
+887 
-895 PPGGGNPLAL
+895 
-905 CLSLSNS
+905 
-912 ARFTFYEGS
+912 
-921 DFMLYQHG
+921 MLYQR
-929 DTRYYKVS
+929 DDAYYYKVS
-937 SYGDY
+937 DYGDY
-942 ATIFDAMLAWYN
+942 ATLYDAMLAWFNSAQSGTEPSDASSATTTNAVSRDSLIKAADSYVDLGGYLWYTADGKFCRWHEGGSVETLRELPYN
-954 KTPDKEATF
+954 DVTDQPAIAT
-963 ESDLV
+963 
-968 LASNAATVDILAFC
+968 LAVEYDQ
-982 PASGESGS
+982 
-990 HAPLLTG
+990 
-997 YSVALDSYEYK
+997 VALRWHIGGATTGTTMLELYGADGKRTME
-1008 PIDKPKNL
+1008 L
-1016 DGLDSVELW
+1016 DGSA
-1025 PHNAQATCLIFY
+1025 P
-1037 KGTNTVKYVSG
+1037 
-1048 KSERYYRAVGDFSIV
+1048 
-1063 DNDGR
+1063 
-1068 TLYDLMRVWYDTAEY
+1068 
-1083 SDMLTSDVRA
+1083 
-1093 QSKSFSWQEAA
+1093 
-1104 QNWANAYYGTQK
+1104 
-1116 EVTSG
+1116 
-1121 SIYKFTWLN
+1121 
-1130 VTVNPAEET
+1130 
-1139 TQAKRK
+1139 
-1145 AGEIDDNTYCFAVRV
+1145 FAI
-1160 EFTAESANAL
+1160 S
-1170 QSAMAGNTVKC
+1170 GNTVVKLLSFPPTTGNLLLSTDGGKTWSAIGDADWFYGSVT
-1181 ENPAAPKDA
+1181 EDSSGSTSYALADLTIRDGYVYTTAVYDVHHEKSNAPLVTHAVRISIK
-1190 YEFYRCCTI
+1190 
-1199 QLRDDGRWYGTELGT
+1199 T
-1214 GWLCAIPKKE
+1214 GAQEILD
-1224 GLPPPFFAV
+1224 
-1233 FQRRAGKSTGT
+1233 
-1244 SQRYVV
+1244 

>member
-45 LAAFLLLPVDF
+45 LAVFLLLPVDF

-206 PHERYDVQ
+206 PHEHYDVQ

-323 RGLGVVALVLA
+323 RGLGIVALVLA
-334 LTLTAGCAISWGE
+334 LTLTAGCAVSWGE
-347 RAQKNDDPFADKSYT
+347 RAQKNGDPFADKSYT
-362 VDILLYEAPAFTDGF
+362 VDTLLYEAPGFTDGF
-377 TDGTYPSFRTTTNT
+377 TDGAYPTFRTATNP

-396 VTLCDAWGST
+396 VTMFNDLGYAL
-406 SIYGPM
+406 IYGPM
-412 EEYTLEK
+412 EEYKLEK
-419 QSFYALFGSTKAS
+419 QSFYALFGNTRDAS
-432 PVDDLI
+432 PVDDLM
-438 QNNKSAWSGHCEEA
+438 QHNKSAWTGYCEEA
-452 SDGQPNQVYLLKQK
+452 KDSQPYQAYLLEQE
-466 DGSVYLGLAGDY
+466 DGTIYLGLSADY
-478 EEDGS
+478 AEDGS
-483 ELFCSVFRL
+483 ECFCMVYRL
-492 NEQVNPIYASMDDY
+492 NEQINPIYASMDDY

-538 ADVRVTQLE
+538 ADVRVTRLE
-547 QADSLGNLSPDGTVL
+547 QGDSLGNLSPDGTVL

-570 MKPTNE
+570 MKPSNE
-576 AGMQIDVIGGQ
+576 ADMQIDVIGGQ

-600 HYLTVLHYTY
+600 HYLTVLHYTS
-610 GEKTGYQVIGT
+610 GEKTGYQIIGT
-621 YTGNDGLW
+621 SMSNDGLW
-629 YNGCSYSGEEKYY
+629 YNGCGYGVDLKYY

-655 PKMFIPD
+655 PKMYIPNLVD
-662 LLNDTAADGYGRANQ
+662 GLVEDGYGHGNTV
-677 CEARLISGDGSYY
+677 EGRLISGNGNYS
-690 FYAPIT
+690 FYAPISGWT
-696 AWACNPGTEF
+696 YKPDAEYAEY
-706 WYSRYDTGSYF
+706 WYSSYNTGSYF
-717 NAKKLEQSLDEAKAE
+717 SVTEVDHSLYDEKPE
-732 WESTGAK
+732 WESAGYT
-739 AEKTDAGWRFVTHEG
+739 AELIDESCRFVTHEG
-754 MSNTIV
+754 MSNTVV
-760 TLFDAPDGTCYE
+760 TLFNGPNNTCYIVE
-772 VTTHWTFDGSTEENQ
+772 IHWLFDGSTEENQ
-787 WGWNRDRA
+787 WGWNHDRA
-795 VEGEAVILQAMVN
+795 VEEEAVILQAMVN
-808 SFRTSKILFTDGSP
+808 SFRTSKILPTTDP
-822 NGSESSDPAPD
+822 VLDDPA
-833 DTAFQADLQL
+833 FKADLQL
-843 ASNGGA
+843 ATNGGA
-849 SWLSLN
+849 SWMYLSKN
-855 TDGMAVGGHDPKD
+855 SAAVSDCNMRNVT
-868 SAPTVLLDTCDYKE
+868 PTVNLDECSYALLNEEFTPDDGKQT
-882 YDPSE
+882 
-887 SSPSGSAV
+887 
-895 PPGGGNPLAL
+895 LTL
-905 CLSLSNS
+905 WLSNNDS
-912 ARFTFYEGS
+912 SHLAFYES
-921 DFMLYQHG
+921 TNVMLYQR
-929 DTRYYKVS
+929 DDARYYKVS
-937 SYGDY
+937 NFGDY
-942 ATIFDAMLAWYN
+942 ATLYDAMLAWFN
-954 KTPDKEATF
+954 SAQSGTEP
-963 ESDLV
+963 SD
-968 LASNAATVDILAFC
+968 ASSTTTTNAVSRDSLIKAA
-982 PASGESGS
+982 
-990 HAPLLTG
+990 
-997 YSVALDSYEYK
+997 DSYFDLGGYLWYTAGGKFCRWHE
-1008 PIDKPKNL
+1008 
-1016 DGLDSVELW
+1016 GGSVETVCDL
-1025 PHNAQATCLIFY
+1025 PLDYDTPVSASLSTQDNRILMNYHIGGATMGSFI
-1037 KGTNTVKYVSG
+1037 T
-1048 KSERYYRAVGDFSIV
+1048 D
-1063 DNDGR
+1063 
-1068 TLYDLMRVWYDTAEY
+1068 LYDTDGKKLSSINGYNAIAISGDIIVMTDHFMPTPNNMSISYDCGKTFTEFGDKDWFYGSA
-1083 SDMLTSDVRA
+1083 LTED
-1093 QSKSFSWQEAA
+1093 
-1104 QNWANAYYGTQK
+1104 GTY
-1116 EVTSG
+1116 VTSVNSSLEIRDG
-1121 SIYKFTWLN
+1121 YVYTTAVYDINHEKSDDPL
-1130 VTVNPAEET
+1130 VTH
-1139 TQAKRK
+1139 
-1145 AGEIDDNTYCFAVRV
+1145 AVRI
-1160 EFTAESANAL
+1160 SI
-1170 QSAMAGNTVKC
+1170 K
-1181 ENPAAPKDA
+1181 
-1190 YEFYRCCTI
+1190 
-1199 QLRDDGRWYGTELGT
+1199 T
-1214 GWLCAIPKKE
+1214 GAQEILD
-1224 GLPPPFFAV
+1224 
-1233 FQRRAGKSTGT
+1233 
-1244 SQRYVV
+1244 

>member
-45 LAAFLLLPVDF
+45 LAVFLLLPIDF

-94 KSGQSPAQVRDT
+94 KSGQSPAAVRDT

-156 RWKRDVSRA
+156 RWKRDVARA

-227 KRRDML
+227 KRRDMIF
-233 LKLVLL
+233 KLVLL

-323 RGLGVVALVLA
+323 RGLGIVALVLA
-334 LTLTAGCAISWGE
+334 LTLTAGCAVSWGS
-347 RAQKNDDPFADKSYT
+347 RDASTAPFDGSRYHPVFVLENPELTIGESFLPLSNITSTSVQLSQADGIKMVALTYT
-362 VDILLYEAPAFTDGF
+362 GTAMVYTPMESVTLTQENF
-377 TDGTYPSFRTTTNT
+377 DGTLLPDLDALRSDNKT
-391 AGEKY
+391 AWRVQLPDNFDDHDPEASPNLVFLLEQEDG
-396 VTLCDAWGST
+396 TLYLCIGYHFNGGDAFPEDSDRIRWV
-406 SIYGPM
+406 YR
-412 EEYTLEK
+412 LEK
-419 QSFYALFGSTKAS
+419 
-432 PVDDLI
+432 
-438 QNNKSAWSGHCEEA
+438 
-452 SDGQPNQVYLLKQK
+452 
-466 DGSVYLGLAGDY
+466 
-478 EEDGS
+478 ED
-483 ELFCSVFRL
+483 
-492 NEQVNPIYASMDDY
+492 NTIYPSMDDY

-512 DLKKGTM
+512 YLKKGTM

-538 ADVRVTQLE
+538 ADVRVTRLE
-547 QADSLGNLSPDGTVL
+547 QGDSLGNLSPDGTVL

-576 AGMQIDVIGGQ
+576 AGVQIDVIGGQ
-587 ELTDDGYLNENWT
+587 ELTDDGYLNEHWT
-600 HYLTVLHYTY
+600 HYLTVLHYTS
-610 GEKTGYQVIGT
+610 GEKTGYQIIGT
-621 YTGNDGLW
+621 SMSNDGLW
-629 YNGCSYSGEEKYY
+629 YNGCGYGVDLKYY

-655 PKMFIPD
+655 PKMYIPD
-662 LLNDTAADGYGRANQ
+662 LVDGLVEDGYGHGNTV
-677 CEARLISGDGSYY
+677 EGRLVSGSTYNFCYY
-690 FYAPIT
+690 YVPIT
-696 AWACNPGTEF
+696 GWACSPGTDY

-717 NAKKLEQSLDEAKAE
+717 SVKKLERGINDAKAE
-732 WESTGAK
+732 WESTGVTG
-739 AEKTDAGWRFVTHEG
+739 EKVDTGCWRYVTHEG

-760 TLFDAPDGTCYE
+760 TLFAGPNNTTYE
-772 VTTHWTFDGSTEENQ
+772 VEIHWLFDGSTEENQ

-795 VEGEAVILQAMVN
+795 VEEEAVILQAMVKHFTIN
-808 SFRTSKILFTDGSP
+808 GGIYFTDGSSD
-822 NGSESSDPAPD
+822 SESPA
-833 DTAFQADLQL
+833 DTAFLTDLQL
-843 ASNGGA
+843 AANGGIESLTLFPA
-849 SWLSLN
+849 ATSSIISPREPVSTEGSELHVDLSNYGYSSTSEPENISLLNHIRIDLKGDSQSWF
-855 TDGMAVGGHDPKD
+855 
-868 SAPTVLLDTCDYKE
+868 
-882 YDPSE
+882 E
-887 SSPSGSAV
+887 SYQ
-895 PPGGGNPLAL
+895 GGNVIGYCAENRP
-905 CLSLSNS
+905 
-912 ARFTFYEGS
+912 TE
-921 DFMLYQHG
+921 
-929 DTRYYKVS
+929 YY
-937 SYGDY
+937 
-942 ATIFDAMLAWYN
+942 
-954 KTPDKEATF
+954 
-963 ESDLV
+963 
-968 LASNAATVDILAFC
+968 LAF
-982 PASGESGS
+982 
-990 HAPLLTG
+990 
-997 YSVALDSYEYK
+997 
-1008 PIDKPKNL
+1008 
-1016 DGLDSVELW
+1016 
-1025 PHNAQATCLIFY
+1025 
-1037 KGTNTVKYVSG
+1037 
-1048 KSERYYRAVGDFSIV
+1048 GDF
-1063 DNDGR
+1063 GKYA
-1068 TLYDLMRVWYDTAEY
+1068 TLYDVILEWYHSAQSGTEPSDASSTTTTNAVSRDSLIKAADSYVDLGGYLWYTAGGKFCRWHEGGSVETVCDLPLDYDTPVSASLSTQDNRVLMNYHIGGAIMGSFITDLYDTDGKKLSSINGYNAIAISGDIIVMTDHFMPTPNNMSISYDCGKTFTEFGDKDWFY
-1083 SDMLTSDVRA
+1083 GSALTED
-1093 QSKSFSWQEAA
+1093 
-1104 QNWANAYYGTQK
+1104 GTY
-1116 EVTSG
+1116 VTSVNSSLEIRDG
-1121 SIYKFTWLN
+1121 YVYTTAVYDINHEKSDDPL
-1130 VTVNPAEET
+1130 VTH
-1139 TQAKRK
+1139 
-1145 AGEIDDNTYCFAVRV
+1145 AVRI
-1160 EFTAESANAL
+1160 SI
-1170 QSAMAGNTVKC
+1170 K
-1181 ENPAAPKDA
+1181 
-1190 YEFYRCCTI
+1190 
-1199 QLRDDGRWYGTELGT
+1199 T
-1214 GWLCAIPKKE
+1214 GAQEILD
-1224 GLPPPFFAV
+1224 
-1233 FQRRAGKSTGT
+1233 
-1244 SQRYVV
+1244 

>member
-45 LAAFLLLPVDF
+45 LAVFLLLPVDF

-74 VGTDKTA
+74 VGTDKTT

-206 PHERYDVQ
+206 PHEHYDVQ

-334 LTLTAGCAISWGE
+334 LTLTAGCAVGWGE
-347 RAQKNDDPFADKSYT
+347 RAQTQKNDDPFADKSYT

-506 AAACVE
+506 AAERVAE
-512 DLKKGTM
+512 LKKGTM
-519 TYSVSENNDYASRS
+519 TYSVSENNEYASRS

-795 VEGEAVILQAMVN
+795 VEGEAAILQAMTD
-808 SFRTSKILFTDGSP
+808 SFTITGKILLTQEDASAASTGFDALDAALDALGDMNVTADPLGHAVMVP
-822 NGSESSDPAPD
+822 NATAKWDDRNGTNIAYRAEIAKQFRQYSWKEASNVAQFGEEVLSVQCGRWNFYLYSNYKNVLSFFDQESDPKGYPYAFEITNAGAENAVWDAFYKWYEEAVAADSGKQTVTPAATDTLSRASITKSADSYVDND
-833 DTAFQADLQL
+833 DYLWYI
-843 ASNGGA
+843 SGGKLCR
-849 SWLSLN
+849 WR
-855 TDGMAVGGHDPKD
+855 
-868 SAPTVLLDTCDYKE
+868 E
-882 YDPSE
+882 
-887 SSPSGSAV
+887 GSAV
-895 PPGGGNPLAL
+895 ETICTLPIDSLTDSPVRAT
-905 CLSLSNS
+905 LSI
-912 ARFTFYEGS
+912 
-921 DFMLYQHG
+921 M
-929 DTRYYKVS
+929 VS
-937 SYGDY
+937 R
-942 ATIFDAMLAWYN
+942 
-954 KTPDKEATF
+954 
-963 ESDLV
+963 
-968 LASNAATVDILAFC
+968 
-982 PASGESGS
+982 
-990 HAPLLTG
+990 
-997 YSVALDSYEYK
+997 VALRYHIGGATMGTYVTELYNSDGEQYVKIDGYESIAFDNHGNIVKTLQFPPAQNNLSISY
-1008 PIDKPKNL
+1008 D
-1016 DGLDSVELW
+1016 
-1025 PHNAQATCLIFY
+1025 
-1037 KGTNTVKYVSG
+1037 SG
-1048 KSERYYRAVGDFSIV
+1048 KTWTSIGDADYFYGSVTEDGSSISYFPGALEIRDGYVYTTAV
-1063 DNDGR
+1063 
-1068 TLYDLMRVWYDTAEY
+1068 YDIDHQK
-1083 SDMLTSDVRA
+1083 TSDPL
-1093 QSKSFSWQEAA
+1093 
-1104 QNWANAYYGTQK
+1104 
-1116 EVTSG
+1116 VTHS
-1121 SIYKFTWLN
+1121 
-1130 VTVNPAEET
+1130 
-1139 TQAKRK
+1139 
-1145 AGEIDDNTYCFAVRV
+1145 VRV
-1160 EFTAESANAL
+1160 NL
-1170 QSAMAGNTVKC
+1170 K
-1181 ENPAAPKDA
+1181 
-1190 YEFYRCCTI
+1190 
-1199 QLRDDGRWYGTELGT
+1199 T
-1214 GWLCAIPKKE
+1214 GAQEILD
-1224 GLPPPFFAV
+1224 
-1233 FQRRAGKSTGT
+1233 
-1244 SQRYVV
+1244 

>member
-45 LAAFLLLPVDF
+45 LAAFLLLPIDF

-196 TGLLRPRLLL
+196 TGLFRPTLLL
-206 PHERYDVQ
+206 PHEGYDLN

-334 LTLTAGCAISWGE
+334 LTLTAGCAVSWGE

-362 VDILLYEAPAFTDGF
+362 VDTLLYEAPGFTDGF
-377 TDGTYPSFRTTTNT
+377 TDGAYPTFRTATNP

-396 VTLCDAWGST
+396 VTMFNDLGYAL
-406 SIYGPM
+406 IYGPM
-412 EEYTLEK
+412 EEYKLEK
-419 QSFYALFGSTKAS
+419 QSFYALFGNTRDAS
-432 PVDDLI
+432 PVDDLM
-438 QNNKSAWSGHCEEA
+438 QHNKSAWTGYCEEA
-452 SDGQPNQVYLLKQK
+452 KDSQPYQAYLLEQE
-466 DGSVYLGLAGDY
+466 DGTIYLGLSADY
-478 EEDGS
+478 AEDGS
-483 ELFCSVFRL
+483 ECFCMVYRL
-492 NEQVNPIYASMDDY
+492 NEQINPIYASMDDY

-538 ADVRVTQLE
+538 ADVRVTRLE
-547 QADSLGNLSPDGTVL
+547 QGDSLGNLSPDGTVL

-576 AGMQIDVIGGQ
+576 AGVQIDVIGGQ
-587 ELTDDGYLNENWT
+587 ELTDDGYLNEHWT

-610 GEKTGYQVIGT
+610 GEKTGYQIIGT
-621 YTGNDGLW
+621 SMSNDGLW
-629 YNGCSYSGEEKYY
+629 YNGCGYGVDLKYY

-655 PKMFIPD
+655 PKMYIPD
-662 LLNDTAADGYGRANQ
+662 LVDGLVEDGYGHGNTV
-677 CEARLISGDGSYY
+677 EGRLISGNGNYS
-690 FYAPIT
+690 FYAPISGWT
-696 AWACNPGTEF
+696 YKPDAEYAEY
-706 WYSRYDTGSYF
+706 WYSSYNTGSYF
-717 NAKKLEQSLDEAKAE
+717 SVKKLERGINDAKAE
-732 WESTGAK
+732 WESTGVTG
-739 AEKTDAGWRFVTHEG
+739 EKVDTGCWRYVTHEG

-760 TLFDAPDGTCYE
+760 TLFAGPNNTTYE
-772 VTTHWTFDGSTEENQ
+772 VEIHWLFDGSTEENQ

-795 VEGEAVILQAMVN
+795 VEEEAVILQAMVKHFTIN
-808 SFRTSKILFTDGSP
+808 GGIYFTDGSSD
-822 NGSESSDPAPD
+822 SESPA
-833 DTAFQADLQL
+833 DTAFLTDLQL

-868 SAPTVLLDTCDYKE
+868 AAPTVLLDTCDYKE

-895 PPGGGNPLAL
+895 PPRGGNPLAL

-982 PASGESGS
+982 PAGGESGS

-1068 TLYDLMRVWYDTAEY
+1068 TLYDLMRVWYDTVEY

-1199 QLRDDGRWYGTELGT
+1199 QLKDDGRWYGTELGT
-1214 GWLCAIPKKE
+1214 GW
-1224 GLPPPFFAV
+1224 
-1233 FQRRAGKSTGT
+1233 
-1244 SQRYVV
+1244 

>member
-165 DYAAML
+165 DYASLL

-334 LTLTAGCAISWGE
+334 LTLTAGCAVGWGE
-347 RAQKNDDPFADKSYT
+347 RAQTQKNDDPFADKSYT

-760 TLFDAPDGTCYE
+760 TLFDAPDGICYE

-795 VEGEAVILQAMVN
+795 VEGEAAILQAMTD
-808 SFRTSKILFTDGSP
+808 SFTITGKILLSQEDASAASTGFDALDAALDALGDMNVTADPLGHAVMVP
-822 NGSESSDPAPD
+822 NATAKWDDRNGTNIAYRAEIAKQFRQYSWKEASNVAQFGEEVLSVQCGRWNFYLYSNYKNVLSFFDQESDPKGYPYAFEITNAGAENAVWDAFYKWYEEAVAADNGKQTVTPAATDTLSRASITKSADSYVDND
-833 DTAFQADLQL
+833 DYLWYI
-843 ASNGGA
+843 SGGKLCR
-849 SWLSLN
+849 WR
-855 TDGMAVGGHDPKD
+855 
-868 SAPTVLLDTCDYKE
+868 E
-882 YDPSE
+882 
-887 SSPSGSAV
+887 GSAV
-895 PPGGGNPLAL
+895 ETICTLPIDSLTDSPVRAT
-905 CLSLSNS
+905 LSI
-912 ARFTFYEGS
+912 
-921 DFMLYQHG
+921 M
-929 DTRYYKVS
+929 VS
-937 SYGDY
+937 R
-942 ATIFDAMLAWYN
+942 
-954 KTPDKEATF
+954 
-963 ESDLV
+963 
-968 LASNAATVDILAFC
+968 
-982 PASGESGS
+982 
-990 HAPLLTG
+990 
-997 YSVALDSYEYK
+997 VALRYHIGGATMGTYVTELYNSDGEQYVKIDGYESIAFDNHGNIVKTLQFPPAQNNLSISY
-1008 PIDKPKNL
+1008 D
-1016 DGLDSVELW
+1016 
-1025 PHNAQATCLIFY
+1025 
-1037 KGTNTVKYVSG
+1037 SG
-1048 KSERYYRAVGDFSIV
+1048 KTWTAIGDADYFYGSVTEDGSSISYFPGALEIRDGYVYTTAV
-1063 DNDGR
+1063 
-1068 TLYDLMRVWYDTAEY
+1068 YDIDHQK
-1083 SDMLTSDVRA
+1083 TSDPL
-1093 QSKSFSWQEAA
+1093 
-1104 QNWANAYYGTQK
+1104 
-1116 EVTSG
+1116 VTHS
-1121 SIYKFTWLN
+1121 
-1130 VTVNPAEET
+1130 
-1139 TQAKRK
+1139 
-1145 AGEIDDNTYCFAVRV
+1145 VRV
-1160 EFTAESANAL
+1160 NL
-1170 QSAMAGNTVKC
+1170 K
-1181 ENPAAPKDA
+1181 
-1190 YEFYRCCTI
+1190 
-1199 QLRDDGRWYGTELGT
+1199 T
-1214 GWLCAIPKKE
+1214 GAQEILD
-1224 GLPPPFFAV
+1224 
-1233 FQRRAGKSTGT
+1233 
-1244 SQRYVV
+1244 

>member
-45 LAAFLLLPVDF
+45 LAVFLLLPIDF

-65 APPKDYTLF
+65 EPPKDYTLF
-74 VGTDKTA
+74 VGTDKTT

-94 KSGQSPAQVRDT
+94 KSGQSPSAVRDT

-141 LYQGVSYALFRRTVR
+141 LYQGVSYTLFRRTVR

-206 PHERYDVQ
+206 PHEHYDVQ

-272 GLELPERAAY
+272 DLDRAERAAY

-334 LTLTAGCAISWGE
+334 LTLTAGCAVSWGE

-362 VDILLYEAPAFTDGF
+362 VDTLLYEAPGFTDGF
-377 TDGTYPSFRTTTNT
+377 TDGAYPTFRTATNP

-396 VTLCDAWGST
+396 VTMFNDLGYAL
-406 SIYGPM
+406 IYGPM
-412 EEYTLEK
+412 EEYKLEK
-419 QSFYALFGSTKAS
+419 QSFYALFGNTRDAS
-432 PVDDLI
+432 PVDDLM
-438 QNNKSAWSGHCEEA
+438 QHNKSAWTGYCEEA
-452 SDGQPNQVYLLKQK
+452 KDSQPYQAYLLEQE
-466 DGSVYLGLAGDY
+466 DGTIYLGLSADY
-478 EEDGS
+478 AEDGS
-483 ELFCSVFRL
+483 ECFCMVYRL
-492 NEQVNPIYASMDDY
+492 NEQINPIYASMDDY
-506 AAACVE
+506 AAMCVE

-519 TYSVSENNDYASRS
+519 TYSVSENNEYASRS

-547 QADSLGNLSPDGTVL
+547 FADSLGNLSPDGTVL

-576 AGMQIDVIGGQ
+576 AGVEIEPVGGQ
-587 ELTDDGYLNENWT
+587 YVTDDGYLRESWT
-600 HYLTVLHYTY
+600 HYLTVLHYTS

-629 YNGCSYSGEEKYY
+629 YNGCNYSGEEKYY
-642 LHDFYVDYAGLDL
+642 LHDFYIDYAGLNE
-655 PKMFIPD
+655 PKMYIPN
-662 LLNDTAADGYGRANQ
+662 LLNAATDGYGRANQ

-808 SFRTSKILFTDGSP
+808 SFRTSKILPTTDP
-822 NGSESSDPAPD
+822 VLDDPA
-833 DTAFQADLQL
+833 FKADLQL
-843 ASNGGA
+843 ATNGGA
-849 SWLSLN
+849 SWMYLSKN
-855 TDGMAVGGHDPKD
+855 SAAVSDCNMRNVT
-868 SAPTVLLDTCDYKE
+868 PTVKLDECSYALLNEEFTPDDGKQT
-882 YDPSE
+882 
-887 SSPSGSAV
+887 
-895 PPGGGNPLAL
+895 LTL
-905 CLSLSNS
+905 WLSNNDS
-912 ARFTFYEGS
+912 SHLAFYEGTNV
-921 DFMLYQHG
+921 MLYQR
-929 DTRYYKVS
+929 DDARYYKVS
-937 SYGDY
+937 NFGDY
-942 ATIFDAMLAWYN
+942 ATLYDAMLAWFN
-954 KTPDKEATF
+954 SAQSGTEP
-963 ESDLV
+963 SD
-968 LASNAATVDILAFC
+968 ASSTTTTNAVSRDSLIKAA
-982 PASGESGS
+982 
-990 HAPLLTG
+990 
-997 YSVALDSYEYK
+997 DSYVDLGGYLWYTAGGKFCRWRE
-1008 PIDKPKNL
+1008 
-1016 DGLDSVELW
+1016 GGSVETVCDL
-1025 PHNAQATCLIFY
+1025 PLDYDTPVSASLSTQDNRILMNYHIGGATMGSFI
-1037 KGTNTVKYVSG
+1037 T
-1048 KSERYYRAVGDFSIV
+1048 D
-1063 DNDGR
+1063 
-1068 TLYDLMRVWYDTAEY
+1068 LYDTDGKKLSSINGYNAIAISGDIIVMTDHFMPTPNNLSISYDCGKTFTEFGDKDWFYGSA
-1083 SDMLTSDVRA
+1083 LTED
-1093 QSKSFSWQEAA
+1093 
-1104 QNWANAYYGTQK
+1104 GTY
-1116 EVTSG
+1116 VTSVSSSLEIRDG
-1121 SIYKFTWLN
+1121 YVYTTAVYDINHEKSDDPL
-1130 VTVNPAEET
+1130 VTH
-1139 TQAKRK
+1139 
-1145 AGEIDDNTYCFAVRV
+1145 AVRI
-1160 EFTAESANAL
+1160 SI
-1170 QSAMAGNTVKC
+1170 K
-1181 ENPAAPKDA
+1181 
-1190 YEFYRCCTI
+1190 
-1199 QLRDDGRWYGTELGT
+1199 T
-1214 GWLCAIPKKE
+1214 GAQEILD
-1224 GLPPPFFAV
+1224 
-1233 FQRRAGKSTGT
+1233 
-1244 SQRYVV
+1244 

>member
-45 LAAFLLLPVDF
+45 LAVFLLLPVDF

-156 RWKRDVSRA
+156 RWKRDVARA

-176 DLGVS
+176 DLGVG

-252 LMLRQA
+252 LMLRQV

-334 LTLTAGCAISWGE
+334 LTLTAGCAVSWGE

-362 VDILLYEAPAFTDGF
+362 VDTLLYEAPGFTDGF
-377 TDGTYPSFRTTTNT
+377 TDGAYPTFRTATNP

-396 VTLCDAWGST
+396 VTMFNDLGYAL
-406 SIYGPM
+406 IYGPM

-419 QSFYALFGSTKAS
+419 QSFYALFGNTRDAS
-432 PVDDLI
+432 PVDDLM
-438 QNNKSAWSGHCEEA
+438 QHNKSAWTGYCEEA
-452 SDGQPNQVYLLKQK
+452 KDSQPYQAYLLEQE
-466 DGSVYLGLAGDY
+466 DGTIYLGLSADY
-478 EEDGS
+478 AEDGS
-483 ELFCSVFRL
+483 ECFCMVYRL
-492 NEQVNPIYASMDDY
+492 EKEDDTIYASMDDY

-519 TYSVSENNDYASRS
+519 TYSVSENNEYASRS

-547 QADSLGNLSPDGTVL
+547 QGDSLGNLSPDGTVL

-576 AGMQIDVIGGQ
+576 AGAQINIVGGQ
-587 ELTDDGYLNENWT
+587 ELTDDGYLNEHWT

-610 GEKTGYQVIGT
+610 GEKTGYQIIGT

-629 YNGCSYSGEEKYY
+629 YNGCSYGVNLKYY

-655 PKMFIPD
+655 PKMFIPN

-795 VEGEAVILQAMVN
+795 VEGEAEVLRAMVR
-808 SFRTSKILFTDGSP
+808 SFTVNWDADAAA
-822 NGSESSDPAPD
+822 DPALD
-833 DTAFQADLQL
+833 DSDFQTDLQL

-868 SAPTVLLDTCDYKE
+868 AAPTVLLDTCDYKE
-882 YDPSE
+882 SDPSE

-895 PPGGGNPLAL
+895 PPDGGNPLAL

-982 PASGESGS
+982 PAGGESGS

-1037 KGTNTVKYVSG
+1037 KGTNTVKYMSG

-1214 GWLCAIPKKE
+1214 GW
-1224 GLPPPFFAV
+1224 
-1233 FQRRAGKSTGT
+1233 
-1244 SQRYVV
+1244 

>member
-45 LAAFLLLPVDF
+45 LAVFLLLPVDF

-65 APPKDYTLF
+65 EPPKDYTLF
-74 VGTDKTA
+74 VGTDKTT

-94 KSGQSPAQVRDT
+94 KSGQSPAAVRDT

-156 RWKRDVSRA
+156 RWKRDVARA

-334 LTLTAGCAISWGE
+334 LTLTAGCAVGWGE
-347 RAQKNDDPFADKSYT
+347 RAQTQKNDDPFADKSYT
-362 VDILLYEAPAFTDGF
+362 VDMLLYEAPAFTDGF
-377 TDGTYPSFRTTTNT
+377 TDGAYPTFRTATNP

-396 VTLCDAWGST
+396 VTMFNDLGYAL
-406 SIYGPM
+406 IYGPM
-412 EEYTLEK
+412 EEYKLEK

-600 HYLTVLHYTY
+600 HYLTVLHYTS
-610 GEKTGYQVIGT
+610 GEQTGYQVIGT

-795 VEGEAVILQAMVN
+795 VEGEAAILQAMTD
-808 SFRTSKILFTDGSP
+808 SFTITGKILLSQEDASAASTGFDALDAALDALGDMNVTADPLGHAVMVP
-822 NGSESSDPAPD
+822 NATAKWDDRNGTNIAYRAEIAKQFRQYSWKEASNVAQFGEEVLSVQCGRWNFYLYSNYKNVLSFFDQESDPKGYPYAFEITNAGAENAVWDAFYKWYEEAVAADNGKQTVTPAATDTLSRASITKSADSYVDND
-833 DTAFQADLQL
+833 DYLWYI
-843 ASNGGA
+843 SGGKLCR
-849 SWLSLN
+849 WR
-855 TDGMAVGGHDPKD
+855 
-868 SAPTVLLDTCDYKE
+868 E
-882 YDPSE
+882 
-887 SSPSGSAV
+887 GSAV
-895 PPGGGNPLAL
+895 ETICTLPIDSLTDSPVRAT
-905 CLSLSNS
+905 LSI
-912 ARFTFYEGS
+912 
-921 DFMLYQHG
+921 M
-929 DTRYYKVS
+929 VS
-937 SYGDY
+937 R
-942 ATIFDAMLAWYN
+942 
-954 KTPDKEATF
+954 
-963 ESDLV
+963 
-968 LASNAATVDILAFC
+968 
-982 PASGESGS
+982 
-990 HAPLLTG
+990 
-997 YSVALDSYEYK
+997 VALRYHIGGATMGTYVTELYNSDGEQYVKIDGYESIAFDNHGNIVKTLQFPPAQNNLSISY
-1008 PIDKPKNL
+1008 D
-1016 DGLDSVELW
+1016 
-1025 PHNAQATCLIFY
+1025 
-1037 KGTNTVKYVSG
+1037 SG
-1048 KSERYYRAVGDFSIV
+1048 KTWTAIGDADYFYGSVTEDGSSISYFPGALEIRDGYVYTTAV
-1063 DNDGR
+1063 
-1068 TLYDLMRVWYDTAEY
+1068 YDIDHQK
-1083 SDMLTSDVRA
+1083 TSDPL
-1093 QSKSFSWQEAA
+1093 
-1104 QNWANAYYGTQK
+1104 
-1116 EVTSG
+1116 VTHS
-1121 SIYKFTWLN
+1121 
-1130 VTVNPAEET
+1130 
-1139 TQAKRK
+1139 
-1145 AGEIDDNTYCFAVRV
+1145 VRV
-1160 EFTAESANAL
+1160 NL
-1170 QSAMAGNTVKC
+1170 K
-1181 ENPAAPKDA
+1181 
-1190 YEFYRCCTI
+1190 
-1199 QLRDDGRWYGTELGT
+1199 T
-1214 GWLCAIPKKE
+1214 GAQEILD
-1224 GLPPPFFAV
+1224 
-1233 FQRRAGKSTGT
+1233 
-1244 SQRYVV
+1244 

>member
-1 METFLLNLLKTSL
+1 
-14 LGSLA
+14 
-19 ILAMLVLK
+19 
-27 PLWRERYR
+27 
-35 AKTRC
+35 
-40 WLWLA
+40 
-45 LAAFLLLPVDF
+45 
-56 SVKNAPVQA
+56 
-65 APPKDYTLF
+65 
-74 VGTDKTA
+74 
-81 IQSTDNLFGDMAE
+81 
-94 KSGQSPAQVRDT
+94 
-106 IIQRPV
+106 
-112 TNPEQKTTR
+112 
-121 YIPVTT
+121 
-127 ILFYGYLAGAAAFL
+127 
-141 LYQGVSYALFRRTVR
+141 
-156 RWKRDVSRA
+156 
-165 DYAAML
+165 
-171 SDTAR
+171 
-176 DLGVS
+176 
-181 APEMIVCEAI
+181 
-191 STPAV
+191 
-196 TGLLRPRLLL
+196 
-206 PHERYDVQ
+206 
-214 ELRYILRHELCHL
+214 
-227 KRRDML
+227 ML

-334 LTLTAGCAISWGE
+334 LTLTAGCAVSWGE
-347 RAQKNDDPFADKSYT
+347 RAQKNDDLFADKSYT
-362 VDILLYEAPAFTDGF
+362 VDTLLYEAPGFTDGF
-377 TDGTYPSFRTTTNT
+377 TDGAYPTFRTATNP

-396 VTLCDAWGST
+396 VTMFNDLGYAL
-406 SIYGPM
+406 IYGPM
-412 EEYTLEK
+412 EEYKLEK
-419 QSFYALFGSTKAS
+419 QSFYALFGNTRDAS
-432 PVDDLI
+432 PVDDLM
-438 QNNKSAWSGHCEEA
+438 QHNKSAWTGYCEEA
-452 SDGQPNQVYLLKQK
+452 KDSQPYQAYLLEQE
-466 DGSVYLGLAGDY
+466 DGTIYLGLSADY
-478 EEDGS
+478 AEDGS
-483 ELFCSVFRL
+483 ECFCMVYRL
-492 NEQVNPIYASMDDY
+492 EKEDDTIYASMDDY

-795 VEGEAVILQAMVN
+795 VEGEAAILQAMTD
-808 SFRTSKILFTDGSP
+808 SFTITGKILLSQEDASAASTGFDALDAALDALGDMNVTADPLGHAVMVP
-822 NGSESSDPAPD
+822 NATAKWDDRNGTNIAYRAEIAKQFRQYSWKEASNVAQFGEEVLSVQCGRWNFYLYSNYKNVLSFFDQESDPKGYPYAFEITNAGAENAVWDAFYKWYEEAVAADNGKQTVTPAATDTLSRASITKSADSYVDND
-833 DTAFQADLQL
+833 DYLWYI
-843 ASNGGA
+843 SGGKLCR
-849 SWLSLN
+849 WR
-855 TDGMAVGGHDPKD
+855 
-868 SAPTVLLDTCDYKE
+868 E
-882 YDPSE
+882 
-887 SSPSGSAV
+887 GSAV
-895 PPGGGNPLAL
+895 ETICTLPIDSLTDSPVRAT
-905 CLSLSNS
+905 LSI
-912 ARFTFYEGS
+912 
-921 DFMLYQHG
+921 M
-929 DTRYYKVS
+929 VS
-937 SYGDY
+937 R
-942 ATIFDAMLAWYN
+942 
-954 KTPDKEATF
+954 
-963 ESDLV
+963 
-968 LASNAATVDILAFC
+968 
-982 PASGESGS
+982 
-990 HAPLLTG
+990 
-997 YSVALDSYEYK
+997 VALRYHIGGATMGTYVTELYNSDGEQYVKIDGYESIAFDNHGNIVKTLQFPPAQNNLSISY
-1008 PIDKPKNL
+1008 D
-1016 DGLDSVELW
+1016 
-1025 PHNAQATCLIFY
+1025 
-1037 KGTNTVKYVSG
+1037 SG
-1048 KSERYYRAVGDFSIV
+1048 KTWTAIGDADYFYGSVTEDGSSISYFPGALEIRDGYVYTTAV
-1063 DNDGR
+1063 
-1068 TLYDLMRVWYDTAEY
+1068 YDIDHQK
-1083 SDMLTSDVRA
+1083 TSDPL
-1093 QSKSFSWQEAA
+1093 
-1104 QNWANAYYGTQK
+1104 
-1116 EVTSG
+1116 VTHS
-1121 SIYKFTWLN
+1121 
-1130 VTVNPAEET
+1130 
-1139 TQAKRK
+1139 
-1145 AGEIDDNTYCFAVRV
+1145 VRV
-1160 EFTAESANAL
+1160 NL
-1170 QSAMAGNTVKC
+1170 K
-1181 ENPAAPKDA
+1181 
-1190 YEFYRCCTI
+1190 
-1199 QLRDDGRWYGTELGT
+1199 T
-1214 GWLCAIPKKE
+1214 GAQEILD
-1224 GLPPPFFAV
+1224 
-1233 FQRRAGKSTGT
+1233 
-1244 SQRYVV
+1244 

>member
-27 PLWRERYR
+27 LLWRERYR

-141 LYQGVSYALFRRTVR
+141 LYQGVFYALFRRTVR
-156 RWKRDVSRA
+156 RWKRDVARA

-334 LTLTAGCAISWGE
+334 LTLTAGCAVSWGN
-347 RAQKNDDPFADKSYT
+347 KNELSDPFGKSYT
-362 VDILLYEAPAFTDGF
+362 IADIVYIGVEPDDTFRENAANAELLLRSDAQSMTLTWTDHYKWDCTAAGSFEMTEENFDRYFDGSAFEAADNPAGWQESDMSAAKLRRENANTWCFTTSSPPDGL
-377 TDGTYPSFRTTTNT
+377 TDY
-391 AGEKY
+391 
-396 VTLCDAWGST
+396 LC
-406 SIYGPM
+406 
-412 EEYTLEK
+412 
-419 QSFYALFGSTKAS
+419 
-432 PVDDLI
+432 
-438 QNNKSAWSGHCEEA
+438 
-452 SDGQPNQVYLLKQK
+452 LLQQK
-466 DGSVYLGLAGDY
+466 DGTLYLAMGYYPDSKQTAPHCFHTL
-478 EEDGS
+478 
-483 ELFCSVFRL
+483 FRL
-492 NEQVNPIYASMDDY
+492 AEKAVPIYASMDDY
-506 AAACVE
+506 AAACVAE
-512 DLKKGTM
+512 LKKGTM
-519 TYSVSENNDYASRS
+519 TYSVSENNEYASRS

-547 QADSLGNLSPDGTVL
+547 FADSLGNLSPDGTVL

-576 AGMQIDVIGGQ
+576 AGVEIEPVGGQ
-587 ELTDDGYLNENWT
+587 YVTDDGYLRESWT
-600 HYLTVLHYTY
+600 HYLTVLHYTS

-629 YNGCSYSGEEKYY
+629 YDGCNYSGEEKYY
-642 LHDFYVDYAGLDL
+642 LHDFYIDYAGLDL
-655 PKMFIPD
+655 PKMFIPN
-662 LLNDTAADGYGRANQ
+662 LLNAATDGYGRANQ

-739 AEKTDAGWRFVTHEG
+739 AEKTDAGWRFVTNEG
-754 MSNTIV
+754 MSNTVV
-760 TLFDAPDGTCYE
+760 TLFDAPDNTCYE
-772 VTTHWTFDGSTEENQ
+772 VEIHWSFDGSTAENE

-795 VEGEAVILQAMVN
+795 VEGEAEVLRAMVR
-808 SFRTSKILFTDGSP
+808 SFTVNWDADAAA
-822 NGSESSDPAPD
+822 DPALD
-833 DTAFQADLQL
+833 DSDFQADLQL

-849 SWLSLN
+849 AWMFLYRDNAAITDRDMLNVTPTVRLDECSYALLHDKFTPADGARSLTLWLSN
-855 TDGMAVGGHDPKD
+855 ND
-868 SAPTVLLDTCDYKE
+868 S
-882 YDPSE
+882 SH
-887 SSPSGSAV
+887 
-895 PPGGGNPLAL
+895 LA
-905 CLSLSNS
+905 
-912 ARFTFYEGS
+912 FYEGTNV
-921 DFMLYQHG
+921 MLYQR
-929 DTRYYKVS
+929 DDARYYKVS
-937 SYGDY
+937 NFGDY
-942 ATIFDAMLAWYN
+942 ATLYDAMLAWFN
-954 KTPDKEATF
+954 SAQSGTET
-963 ESDLV
+963 SD
-968 LASNAATVDILAFC
+968 ASSTTTTNAVSRDSLIKAA
-982 PASGESGS
+982 
-990 HAPLLTG
+990 
-997 YSVALDSYEYK
+997 DSY
-1008 PIDKPKNL
+1008 
-1016 DGLDSVELW
+1016 
-1025 PHNAQATCLIFY
+1025 
-1037 KGTNTVKYVSG
+1037 
-1048 KSERYYRAVGDFSIV
+1048 V
-1063 DNDGR
+1063 DNDDYLWYISGGKLCRWHEGGSVETLRELPYNDVTDQPAIATLAVEYDQVALRWHIGGATTGTTMLELYGADGKR
-1068 TLYDLMRVWYDTAEY
+1068 TMELD
-1083 SDMLTSDVRA
+1083 
-1093 QSKSFSWQEAA
+1093 
-1104 QNWANAYYGTQK
+1104 
-1116 EVTSG
+1116 G
-1121 SIYKFTWLN
+1121 SA
-1130 VTVNPAEET
+1130 P
-1139 TQAKRK
+1139 
-1145 AGEIDDNTYCFAVRV
+1145 FAI
-1160 EFTAESANAL
+1160 S
-1170 QSAMAGNTVKC
+1170 GNTVVKLLSFPPTTG
-1181 ENPAAPKDA
+1181 NLLLSTDGGKTWSAIGDA
-1190 YEFYRCCTI
+1190 DWFYGSVTEDSSGSTSYALADLTI
-1199 QLRDDGRWYGTELGT
+1199 RDGYVYTTAVYDIDHQKTSDPLVTHSVRVNLKT
-1214 GWLCAIPKKE
+1214 GAQEILD
-1224 GLPPPFFAV
+1224 
-1233 FQRRAGKSTGT
+1233 
-1244 SQRYVV
+1244 

>member
-94 KSGQSPAQVRDT
+94 KSGQSPSAVRDT

-156 RWKRDVSRA
+156 RWKKDVARA

-334 LTLTAGCAISWGE
+334 LTLTAGCAVSWGE

-362 VDILLYEAPAFTDGF
+362 VDTLLYEAPGFTDGF
-377 TDGTYPSFRTTTNT
+377 TDGAYPTFRTATNP

-396 VTLCDAWGST
+396 VTMFNDLGYAL
-406 SIYGPM
+406 IYGPM
-412 EEYTLEK
+412 EEYKLEK
-419 QSFYALFGSTKAS
+419 QSFYALFGSTRDAS
-432 PVDDLI
+432 PVDDLM
-438 QNNKSAWSGHCEEA
+438 QHNKSAWTGYCEEA
-452 SDGQPNQVYLLKQK
+452 KDSQPYQAYLLEQE
-466 DGSVYLGLAGDY
+466 DGTIYLGLSADY
-478 EEDGS
+478 AEDGS
-483 ELFCSVFRL
+483 ECFCMVYRL
-492 NEQVNPIYASMDDY
+492 EKQDDTIYASMDDY
-506 AAACVE
+506 AAERVAE
-512 DLKKGTM
+512 LKKGTM

-538 ADVRVTQLE
+538 ADVRVTRLE
-547 QADSLGNLSPDGTVL
+547 QGDSLGNLSPDGTVL

-600 HYLTVLHYTY
+600 HYLTVLHYTS
-610 GEKTGYQVIGT
+610 GEKTGYQIIGT
-621 YTGNDGLW
+621 SMSNDGLW
-629 YNGCSYSGEEKYY
+629 YNGCGYGVDLKYY
-642 LHDFYVDYAGLDL
+642 LHDFYVDYAGLSE
-655 PKMFIPD
+655 PKMYIPNLVD
-662 LLNDTAADGYGRANQ
+662 GLVEDGYGHGNSV
-677 CEARLISGDGSYY
+677 EGRLISGNGNYS
-690 FYAPIT
+690 FYAPISGWT
-696 AWACNPGTEF
+696 YKPDAEYAEY
-706 WYSRYDTGSYF
+706 WYSSYNTGSYF
-717 NAKKLEQSLDEAKAE
+717 SVTEVDHSLYDEKPE
-732 WESTGAK
+732 WESAGYT
-739 AEKTDAGWRFVTHEG
+739 AEWIDESCRFVTHEG
-754 MSNTIV
+754 MSNTVV
-760 TLFDAPDGTCYE
+760 TLFNGPNNTCYIVE
-772 VTTHWTFDGSTEENQ
+772 IHWLFDGSTEENQ
-787 WGWNRDRA
+787 WGWNHDRA
-795 VEGEAVILQAMVN
+795 VEEEAVILQAMVN
-808 SFRTSKILFTDGSP
+808 SFRTSKILFTDGSS

-833 DTAFQADLQL
+833 DTAFQTDLQL

-868 SAPTVLLDTCDYKE
+868 AAPTVLLDTCDYKE

-982 PASGESGS
+982 PAGGESGS

-1214 GWLCAIPKKE
+1214 GW
-1224 GLPPPFFAV
+1224 
-1233 FQRRAGKSTGT
+1233 
-1244 SQRYVV
+1244 

>member
-334 LTLTAGCAISWGE
+334 LTLTAGCAVGWGE
-347 RAQKNDDPFADKSYT
+347 RAQTQKNDDPFADKSYT

-600 HYLTVLHYTY
+600 HYLTVLHYTS
-610 GEKTGYQVIGT
+610 GEQTGYQVIGT

-795 VEGEAVILQAMVN
+795 VEGEAEVLRAMVR
-808 SFRTSKILFTDGSP
+808 SFTVNWDADAAA
-822 NGSESSDPAPD
+822 DPALD
-833 DTAFQADLQL
+833 DSDFQADLQL

-849 SWLSLN
+849 SWMYLSKN
-855 TDGMAVGGHDPKD
+855 SAAVSDCNMRNVT
-868 SAPTVLLDTCDYKE
+868 PTVKLDECSYALLNEEFTPDDGKQT
-882 YDPSE
+882 
-887 SSPSGSAV
+887 
-895 PPGGGNPLAL
+895 LTL
-905 CLSLSNS
+905 WLSNNDS
-912 ARFTFYEGS
+912 SHLAFYEGTNV
-921 DFMLYQHG
+921 MLYQR
-929 DTRYYKVS
+929 DDARYYKVS
-937 SYGDY
+937 NFGDY
-942 ATIFDAMLAWYN
+942 ATLYDAMLAWFNSAQSGTKPSDTSSTTTTNAVSRDSLIKAADSYVDLGGYLWYTAGGKFCRWHEGGSVETLRELPYN
-954 KTPDKEATF
+954 DVTDQPAIAT
-963 ESDLV
+963 
-968 LASNAATVDILAFC
+968 LAVEYDQ
-982 PASGESGS
+982 
-990 HAPLLTG
+990 
-997 YSVALDSYEYK
+997 VALRWHIGGATTGTTMLELYGADGKRTME
-1008 PIDKPKNL
+1008 L
-1016 DGLDSVELW
+1016 DGSA
-1025 PHNAQATCLIFY
+1025 P
-1037 KGTNTVKYVSG
+1037 
-1048 KSERYYRAVGDFSIV
+1048 
-1063 DNDGR
+1063 
-1068 TLYDLMRVWYDTAEY
+1068 
-1083 SDMLTSDVRA
+1083 
-1093 QSKSFSWQEAA
+1093 
-1104 QNWANAYYGTQK
+1104 
-1116 EVTSG
+1116 
-1121 SIYKFTWLN
+1121 
-1130 VTVNPAEET
+1130 
-1139 TQAKRK
+1139 
-1145 AGEIDDNTYCFAVRV
+1145 FAI
-1160 EFTAESANAL
+1160 S
-1170 QSAMAGNTVKC
+1170 GNTVVKLLSFPPTTG
-1181 ENPAAPKDA
+1181 NLLLSTDGGKTWSAIGDA
-1190 YEFYRCCTI
+1190 DWFYGSVTEDSSGSTSYALADLTI
-1199 QLRDDGRWYGTELGT
+1199 RDGYVYTTAVYDIDHQKTSDPLVTHSVRVNLKT
-1214 GWLCAIPKKE
+1214 GAQEILD
-1224 GLPPPFFAV
+1224 
-1233 FQRRAGKSTGT
+1233 
-1244 SQRYVV
+1244 

>member
-65 APPKDYTLF
+65 EPPKDYTLF
-74 VGTDKTA
+74 VGTDKTT

-141 LYQGVSYALFRRTVR
+141 LYQGVSYAHFRRTVR
-156 RWKRDVSRA
+156 RWKRDVARA

-206 PHERYDVQ
+206 PHEHYDVQ

-323 RGLGVVALVLA
+323 RGLGIVALVLA
-334 LTLTAGCAISWGE
+334 LTLTAGCAVSWGE

-362 VDILLYEAPAFTDGF
+362 VDTLLYEAPGFTDGF
-377 TDGTYPSFRTTTNT
+377 TDGAYPTFRTATNP

-396 VTLCDAWGST
+396 VTMFNDLGYAL
-406 SIYGPM
+406 IYGPM
-412 EEYTLEK
+412 EEYKLEK
-419 QSFYALFGSTKAS
+419 QSFYALFGNTRDAS
-432 PVDDLI
+432 PVDDLM
-438 QNNKSAWSGHCEEA
+438 QHNKSAWTGYCEEA
-452 SDGQPNQVYLLKQK
+452 KDSQPYQAYFLEQEDGTI
-466 DGSVYLGLAGDY
+466 YLGLSADY
-478 EEDGS
+478 AEDGS
-483 ELFCSVFRL
+483 ECFCMVYRL
-492 NEQVNPIYASMDDY
+492 NEQINPIYASMDDY
-506 AAACVE
+506 AAMCVE

-519 TYSVSENNDYASRS
+519 TYSVSENNEYASRS

-547 QADSLGNLSPDGTVL
+547 QGDSLGNLSPDGTVL

-587 ELTDDGYLNENWT
+587 ELTDDGYLNEHWT
-600 HYLTVLHYTY
+600 HYLTVLHYTS
-610 GEKTGYQVIGT
+610 GDTIGYQILGT
-621 YTGNDGLW
+621 SMSNDGLW
-629 YNGCSYSGEEKYY
+629 YNGCGYGVDLKYY

-655 PKMFIPD
+655 PKMYIPNLVD
-662 LLNDTAADGYGRANQ
+662 GLVEDGYGHGNSI
-677 CEARLISGDGSYY
+677 EGRLISGSTYNFCYY
-690 FYAPIT
+690 YVPIT
-696 AWACNPGTEF
+696 GWACSPGTDY

-717 NAKKLEQSLDEAKAE
+717 SVKKLERGINDAKAE
-732 WESTGAK
+732 WESTGVTG
-739 AEKTDAGWRFVTHEG
+739 EKVDTGCWRYVTHEG

-760 TLFDAPDGTCYE
+760 TLFAGPNNTTYE
-772 VTTHWTFDGSTEENQ
+772 VEIHWLFDGSSEENQ
-787 WGWNRDRA
+787 WGWNHDRA
-795 VEGEAVILQAMVN
+795 VEEEAVILQAMVKHFTIN
-808 SFRTSKILFTDGSP
+808 GGIYFTDGSSD
-822 NGSESSDPAPD
+822 SESPA
-833 DTAFQADLQL
+833 DTAFLTDLQL

-868 SAPTVLLDTCDYKE
+868 AAPTVLLDTCDYKE

-895 PPGGGNPLAL
+895 PPRGGNPLAL

-982 PASGESGS
+982 PAGGESGS

-1008 PIDKPKNL
+1008 PIDKPKKL

-1199 QLRDDGRWYGTELGT
+1199 QLKDDGRWYGTELGT
-1214 GWLCAIPKKE
+1214 GW
-1224 GLPPPFFAV
+1224 
-1233 FQRRAGKSTGT
+1233 
-1244 SQRYVV
+1244 

>member
-45 LAAFLLLPVDF
+45 LAVFLLLPGDF

-74 VGTDKTA
+74 VGTDKTT

-206 PHERYDVQ
+206 PHEHYDVQ

-334 LTLTAGCAISWGE
+334 LTLTAGCAVSWGE
-347 RAQKNDDPFADKSYT
+347 RAQTQKNDDPFADKSYT
-362 VDILLYEAPAFTDGF
+362 VDILLYEAPGFTDGF
-377 TDGTYPSFRTTTNT
+377 TDGAYPTFRTATNP

-396 VTLCDAWGST
+396 VTMFNDLGYAL
-406 SIYGPM
+406 IYGPM
-412 EEYTLEK
+412 EEYKLEK
-419 QSFYALFGSTKAS
+419 QSFYALFGNTRDAS
-432 PVDDLI
+432 PVDDLM
-438 QNNKSAWSGHCEEA
+438 QHNKSAWTGYCEEA
-452 SDGQPNQVYLLKQK
+452 KDSQPYQAYLLEQE
-466 DGSVYLGLAGDY
+466 DGTIYLGLSADY
-478 EEDGS
+478 AEDGS
-483 ELFCSVFRL
+483 ECFCMVYRL
-492 NEQVNPIYASMDDY
+492 EKEDDTIYASMDDY
-506 AAACVE
+506 AAERVAE
-512 DLKKGTM
+512 LKKGTM
-519 TYSVSENNDYASRS
+519 TYSVSENNEYASRS

-600 HYLTVLHYTY
+600 HYLTVLHYTS
-610 GEKTGYQVIGT
+610 GEQTGYQVIGT

-760 TLFDAPDGTCYE
+760 TLFDAPDGICYE

-795 VEGEAVILQAMVN
+795 VEGEAAILQAMTD
-808 SFRTSKILFTDGSP
+808 SFTITGKILLSQEDASAASTGFDALDAALDALGDMNVTADPLGHAVMVP
-822 NGSESSDPAPD
+822 NATAKWDDRNGTNIAYRAEIAKQFRQYSWKEASNVAQFGEEVLSVQCGRWNFYLYSNYKNVLSFFDQESDPKGYPYAFEITNAGAENAVWDAFYKWYEEAVAADNGKQTVTPAATDTLSRASITKSADSYVDND
-833 DTAFQADLQL
+833 DYLWYI
-843 ASNGGA
+843 SGGKLCR
-849 SWLSLN
+849 WR
-855 TDGMAVGGHDPKD
+855 
-868 SAPTVLLDTCDYKE
+868 E
-882 YDPSE
+882 
-887 SSPSGSAV
+887 GSAV
-895 PPGGGNPLAL
+895 ETICTLPIDSLTDSPVRAT
-905 CLSLSNS
+905 LSI
-912 ARFTFYEGS
+912 
-921 DFMLYQHG
+921 M
-929 DTRYYKVS
+929 VS
-937 SYGDY
+937 R
-942 ATIFDAMLAWYN
+942 
-954 KTPDKEATF
+954 
-963 ESDLV
+963 
-968 LASNAATVDILAFC
+968 
-982 PASGESGS
+982 
-990 HAPLLTG
+990 
-997 YSVALDSYEYK
+997 VALRYHIGGATMGTYVTELYNSDGEQYVKIDGYESIAFDNHGNIVKTLQFPPAQNNLSISY
-1008 PIDKPKNL
+1008 D
-1016 DGLDSVELW
+1016 
-1025 PHNAQATCLIFY
+1025 
-1037 KGTNTVKYVSG
+1037 SG
-1048 KSERYYRAVGDFSIV
+1048 KTWTAIGDADYFYGSVTEDGSSISYFPGALEIRDGYVYTTAV
-1063 DNDGR
+1063 
-1068 TLYDLMRVWYDTAEY
+1068 YDIDHQK
-1083 SDMLTSDVRA
+1083 TSDPL
-1093 QSKSFSWQEAA
+1093 
-1104 QNWANAYYGTQK
+1104 
-1116 EVTSG
+1116 VTHS
-1121 SIYKFTWLN
+1121 
-1130 VTVNPAEET
+1130 
-1139 TQAKRK
+1139 
-1145 AGEIDDNTYCFAVRV
+1145 VRV
-1160 EFTAESANAL
+1160 NL
-1170 QSAMAGNTVKC
+1170 K
-1181 ENPAAPKDA
+1181 
-1190 YEFYRCCTI
+1190 
-1199 QLRDDGRWYGTELGT
+1199 T
-1214 GWLCAIPKKE
+1214 GAQEILD
-1224 GLPPPFFAV
+1224 
-1233 FQRRAGKSTGT
+1233 
-1244 SQRYVV
+1244 

>member
-1 METFLLNLLKTSL
+1 M
-14 LGSLA
+14 
-19 ILAMLVLK
+19 
-27 PLWRERYR
+27 
-35 AKTRC
+35 
-40 WLWLA
+40 
-45 LAAFLLLPVDF
+45 
-56 SVKNAPVQA
+56 
-65 APPKDYTLF
+65 
-74 VGTDKTA
+74 
-81 IQSTDNLFGDMAE
+81 
-94 KSGQSPAQVRDT
+94 
-106 IIQRPV
+106 
-112 TNPEQKTTR
+112 
-121 YIPVTT
+121 
-127 ILFYGYLAGAAAFL
+127 
-141 LYQGVSYALFRRTVR
+141 
-156 RWKRDVSRA
+156 
-165 DYAAML
+165 
-171 SDTAR
+171 
-176 DLGVS
+176 
-181 APEMIVCEAI
+181 
-191 STPAV
+191 
-196 TGLLRPRLLL
+196 
-206 PHERYDVQ
+206 
-214 ELRYILRHELCHL
+214 
-227 KRRDML
+227 
-233 LKLVLL
+233 
-239 AANAM
+239 
-244 HWFNPVVY
+244 
-252 LMLRQA
+252 
-258 DEDIELACDSAATD
+258 
-272 GLELPERAAY
+272 
-282 SRTLLAAVQSS
+282 
-293 VRALPA
+293 
-299 TTCFGGTVE
+299 
-308 RLKRRITNVLGAQKK
+308 
-323 RGLGVVALVLA
+323 
-334 LTLTAGCAISWGE
+334 
-347 RAQKNDDPFADKSYT
+347 
-362 VDILLYEAPAFTDGF
+362 
-377 TDGTYPSFRTTTNT
+377 
-391 AGEKY
+391 
-396 VTLCDAWGST
+396 TLCDAWGST

-600 HYLTVLHYTY
+600 HYLTVLHYTS
-610 GEKTGYQVIGT
+610 GEQTGYQVIGT

-868 SAPTVLLDTCDYKE
+868 AAPTVLLDTCDYKE

-1214 GWLCAIPKKE
+1214 GW
-1224 GLPPPFFAV
+1224 
-1233 FQRRAGKSTGT
+1233 
-1244 SQRYVV
+1244 

>member
-45 LAAFLLLPVDF
+45 LAVFLLLPVDF
-56 SVKNAPVQA
+56 SVKSAPVQA
-65 APPKDYTLF
+65 EPPKDYTLF

-156 RWKRDVSRA
+156 RWKRDVARA

-334 LTLTAGCAISWGE
+334 LTLTAGCAVSWGE

-362 VDILLYEAPAFTDGF
+362 VDTLLYEAPGFTDGF
-377 TDGTYPSFRTTTNT
+377 TDGAYPTFRTATNP

-396 VTLCDAWGST
+396 VTMFNDLGYAL
-406 SIYGPM
+406 IYGPM
-412 EEYTLEK
+412 EEYKLEK
-419 QSFYALFGSTKAS
+419 QSFYALFGSTRDAS
-432 PVDDLI
+432 PVDDLM
-438 QNNKSAWSGHCEEA
+438 QHNKSAWTGYCEEA
-452 SDGQPNQVYLLKQK
+452 KDSQPYQAYLLEQE
-466 DGSVYLGLAGDY
+466 DGTIYLGLSADY
-478 EEDGS
+478 AEDGS
-483 ELFCSVFRL
+483 ECFCMVYRL
-492 NEQVNPIYASMDDY
+492 EKEDDTIYVSMDDY

-519 TYSVSENNDYASRS
+519 TYSVSENNEYASRS

-600 HYLTVLHYTY
+600 HYLTVLHYTS
-610 GEKTGYQVIGT
+610 GEKTGYQILGT
-621 YTGNDGLW
+621 SMSNDGLW
-629 YNGCSYSGEEKYY
+629 YSGCSYGQELKYY
-642 LHDFYVDYAGLDL
+642 LHDFYIDYAGLDL
-655 PKMFIPD
+655 PKMYIPNLVD
-662 LLNDTAADGYGRANQ
+662 GTVTDGYGHGNSV
-677 CEARLISGDGSYY
+677 EGRLVSDSTYNFCYY
-690 FYAPIT
+690 YVPIT
-696 AWACNPGTEF
+696 GWACSPGTDY

-717 NAKKLEQSLDEAKAE
+717 SVKKLERGINDAKAE

-739 AEKTDAGWRFVTHEG
+739 AAKTDTGWRFVTNEG
-754 MSNTIV
+754 MSNTVV
-760 TLFDAPDGTCYE
+760 TLFDAPDNTCYE
-772 VTTHWTFDGSTEENQ
+772 VEIHWSFDGSTAENE

-795 VEGEAVILQAMVN
+795 VEEEAVILQAMVKHFTIDATVRLTQVN
-808 SFRTSKILFTDGSP
+808 ASDTAAASTGFDALDAALDALGDMSVFSHALRYHDLSRPSGTEAEEHDNTNIDYRTTMAEQFRQYSWKEAGDLYHPGNEEFMVSCGRWTFILFGNYKNVLSFYDWGDGQEEGIYYSYEIT
-822 NGSESSDPAPD
+822 NTGAETAAWDAFCEWYEKTAADSGTQASTAAAANTVSRASITKSADSYVDND
-833 DTAFQADLQL
+833 DYLWYI
-843 ASNGGA
+843 SGGKLCR
-849 SWLSLN
+849 WR
-855 TDGMAVGGHDPKD
+855 
-868 SAPTVLLDTCDYKE
+868 E
-882 YDPSE
+882 
-887 SSPSGSAV
+887 GSAV
-895 PPGGGNPLAL
+895 ETICTLPIDSLTDSPVRAT
-905 CLSLSNS
+905 LSI
-912 ARFTFYEGS
+912 RGS
-921 DFMLYQHG
+921 
-929 DTRYYKVS
+929 R
-937 SYGDY
+937 
-942 ATIFDAMLAWYN
+942 
-954 KTPDKEATF
+954 
-963 ESDLV
+963 
-968 LASNAATVDILAFC
+968 
-982 PASGESGS
+982 
-990 HAPLLTG
+990 
-997 YSVALDSYEYK
+997 VALNYHIGGATMGTYVTELYNYDGKLYVKIDGYESIAFDNHGNIVK
-1008 PIDKPKNL
+1008 TLQFPPAQNNL
-1016 DGLDSVELW
+1016 
-1025 PHNAQATCLIFY
+1025 
-1037 KGTNTVKYVSG
+1037 
-1048 KSERYYRAVGDFSIV
+1048 SIS
-1063 DNDGR
+1063 
-1068 TLYDLMRVWYDTAEY
+1068 YDTGKTWTAIGDADYFYGSVTENNDSISY
-1083 SDMLTSDVRA
+1083 APADLSIRDGYVYTTAVYDIDHQKTSDPL
-1093 QSKSFSWQEAA
+1093 
-1104 QNWANAYYGTQK
+1104 
-1116 EVTSG
+1116 VTHS
-1121 SIYKFTWLN
+1121 
-1130 VTVNPAEET
+1130 
-1139 TQAKRK
+1139 
-1145 AGEIDDNTYCFAVRV
+1145 VRV
-1160 EFTAESANAL
+1160 NL
-1170 QSAMAGNTVKC
+1170 K
-1181 ENPAAPKDA
+1181 
-1190 YEFYRCCTI
+1190 
-1199 QLRDDGRWYGTELGT
+1199 T
-1214 GWLCAIPKKE
+1214 GAQEILD
-1224 GLPPPFFAV
+1224 
-1233 FQRRAGKSTGT
+1233 
-1244 SQRYVV
+1244 

>member
-45 LAAFLLLPVDF
+45 LAAFLLLPIDF

-156 RWKRDVSRA
+156 RWKRDVARA

-334 LTLTAGCAISWGE
+334 LTLTAGCAVSWGE

-362 VDILLYEAPAFTDGF
+362 VDTLLYEAPGFTDGF
-377 TDGTYPSFRTTTNT
+377 TDGAYPTFRTATNP

-396 VTLCDAWGST
+396 VTMFNDLGYAL
-406 SIYGPM
+406 IYGPM
-412 EEYTLEK
+412 EEYKLEK
-419 QSFYALFGSTKAS
+419 QSFYALFGNTRDAS
-432 PVDDLI
+432 PVDDLM
-438 QNNKSAWSGHCEEA
+438 QHNKSAWTGYCEEA
-452 SDGQPNQVYLLKQK
+452 KNSQPYQAYLLEQE
-466 DGSVYLGLAGDY
+466 DGTIYLGLSSDY
-478 EEDGS
+478 AEDGS
-483 ELFCSVFRL
+483 ECFCMVYRL
-492 NEQVNPIYASMDDY
+492 NEQINPIYASMDDY
-506 AAACVE
+506 AATCVE

-519 TYSVSENNDYASRS
+519 TYSVSENNEYASRS

-547 QADSLGNLSPDGTVL
+547 FADSLGNLSPDGTVL

-576 AGMQIDVIGGQ
+576 AGVEIEPVGGQ
-587 ELTDDGYLNENWT
+587 YVTDDGYLRESWT
-600 HYLTVLHYTY
+600 HYLTVLHYTS

-629 YNGCSYSGEEKYY
+629 YDGCSYSGEEKYY
-642 LHDFYVDYAGLDL
+642 LHDFYIDYAGLNE
-655 PKMFIPD
+655 PKMYIPN
-662 LLNDTAADGYGRANQ
+662 LLNAATDGYGRANQ

-760 TLFDAPDGTCYE
+760 TLFDAPDGICYE

-795 VEGEAVILQAMVN
+795 VEGEAAILQAMTD
-808 SFRTSKILFTDGSP
+808 SFTITGKILLSQEDASAASTGFDALDAALDALGDMNVTADPLGHAVMVP
-822 NGSESSDPAPD
+822 NATAKWDDRNGTNIAYRAEIAKQFRQYSWKEASNVAQFGEEVLSVQCGRWNFYLYSNYKNVLSFFDQESDPKGYPYAFEITNAGAENAVWDAFYKWYEEAVAADNGKQTVTPAATDTLSRASITKSADSYVDND
-833 DTAFQADLQL
+833 DYLWYI
-843 ASNGGA
+843 SGGKLCR
-849 SWLSLN
+849 WR
-855 TDGMAVGGHDPKD
+855 
-868 SAPTVLLDTCDYKE
+868 E
-882 YDPSE
+882 
-887 SSPSGSAV
+887 GSAV
-895 PPGGGNPLAL
+895 ETICTLPIDSLTDSPVRAT
-905 CLSLSNS
+905 LSI
-912 ARFTFYEGS
+912 
-921 DFMLYQHG
+921 M
-929 DTRYYKVS
+929 VS
-937 SYGDY
+937 R
-942 ATIFDAMLAWYN
+942 
-954 KTPDKEATF
+954 
-963 ESDLV
+963 
-968 LASNAATVDILAFC
+968 
-982 PASGESGS
+982 
-990 HAPLLTG
+990 
-997 YSVALDSYEYK
+997 VALRYHIGGATMGTYVTELYNSDGEQYVKIDGYESIAFDNHGNIVKTLQFPPAQNNLSISY
-1008 PIDKPKNL
+1008 D
-1016 DGLDSVELW
+1016 
-1025 PHNAQATCLIFY
+1025 
-1037 KGTNTVKYVSG
+1037 SG
-1048 KSERYYRAVGDFSIV
+1048 KTWTAIGDADYFYGSVTEDGSSISYFPGALEIRDGYVYTTAV
-1063 DNDGR
+1063 
-1068 TLYDLMRVWYDTAEY
+1068 YDIDHQK
-1083 SDMLTSDVRA
+1083 TSDPL
-1093 QSKSFSWQEAA
+1093 
-1104 QNWANAYYGTQK
+1104 
-1116 EVTSG
+1116 VTHS
-1121 SIYKFTWLN
+1121 
-1130 VTVNPAEET
+1130 
-1139 TQAKRK
+1139 
-1145 AGEIDDNTYCFAVRV
+1145 VRV
-1160 EFTAESANAL
+1160 NL
-1170 QSAMAGNTVKC
+1170 K
-1181 ENPAAPKDA
+1181 
-1190 YEFYRCCTI
+1190 
-1199 QLRDDGRWYGTELGT
+1199 T
-1214 GWLCAIPKKE
+1214 GAQEILD
-1224 GLPPPFFAV
+1224 
-1233 FQRRAGKSTGT
+1233 
-1244 SQRYVV
+1244 